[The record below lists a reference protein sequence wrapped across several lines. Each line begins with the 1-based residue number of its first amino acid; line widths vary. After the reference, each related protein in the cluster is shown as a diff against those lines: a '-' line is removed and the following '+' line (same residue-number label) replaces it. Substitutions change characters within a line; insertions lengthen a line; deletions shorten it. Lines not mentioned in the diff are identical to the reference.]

1 MIEWLNRIAAGTPAG
16 LSLAGALAAL
26 LHGSV
31 AVSDELPQRAADPA
45 YGLAL
50 YEYYQGNAFKALTR
64 LNVAEAEGGI
74 EGHGDHPALVEGG
87 LMLSYGMTHEAGAL
101 FRELLDEDA
110 AVAPGTRNQA
120 WFYLGKV
127 FYLEQEHIA
136 ARDALER
143 VDNELLEDEDDELYN
158 EWLYLRGQLALAG
171 TATTDGETVDELIE
185 ALPESSP
192 WRAYLHYNQA
202 VGRLAE
208 GQTEEAMAD
217 LASLDSLLADLPE
230 LEPSFSDELS
240 DEMAALRERVKLSMG
255 RLHLSRGD
263 FAGAMTSLEQI
274 ALDGVFS
281 DQALFDYAVAAS
293 REDKAGLALQALNT
307 LQQRPLFTPWL
318 QQVPYAR
325 GFLFEQMERK
335 QQALQAYREAAS
347 HYQALSA
354 QLLNEREQLTEAR
367 LIEALRFVR
376 EGDEPGQ
383 GGAMDLA
390 LTRPQPGEPTVLTDS
405 YGRVEVRPG
414 DYSLAGLLA
423 TEPFQLSLRDLHEL
437 YRLQDSLGQWQ
448 KQLESFEIMLE
459 TRAQQ
464 RERRIRE
471 TREALDELNADQWLA
486 RQAQYRREI
495 EAALAREDLRFFMTQ
510 EQHELAD
517 RLAQV
522 EQTLSQLPDGE
533 STRKQRQTFQRMKA
547 YFNWRIADDYAVNRW
562 AAEKQLRE
570 LDQAMEV
577 FVDQRALI
585 EREMASGGENQALA
599 TRVAARRT
607 ALEQLQGEVDK
618 ALSDA
623 RGELLALVDDELQQQ
638 SGEVRGYLRAS
649 RHAAARL
656 ADDLFLG
663 STGPAPSPAAPAA
676 EAGGDRD

>member
-1 MIEWLNRIAAGTPAG
+1 MIEWLNRMTTGAPAG
-16 LSLAGALAAL
+16 LTLAGTLAAL
-26 LHGSV
+26 LHGPV
-31 AVSDELPQRAADPA
+31 AVGDELPQRASDPA
-45 YGLAL
+45 YGVAL
-50 YEYYQGNAFKALTR
+50 YEYYQGNAFEALTR
-64 LNVAEAEGGI
+64 LNVASAEGGI
-74 EGHGDHPALVEGG
+74 DGHGDHPALVEGG

-101 FRELLDEDA
+101 FRELLDENA

-127 FYLEQEHIA
+127 FYLEQDSIA

-143 VDNELLEDEDDELYN
+143 VDDELLQAESDELYH
-158 EWLYLRGQLALAG
+158 EWLYLRGQLALSGTAG
-171 TATTDGETVDELIE
+171 TSGETVDELIDS
-185 ALPESSP
+185 LPESSP

-202 VGRLAE
+202 VGMLSE
-208 GQTEEAMAD
+208 GQTEEAMDA
-217 LASLDSLLADLPE
+217 LASLDSLLGELPE
-230 LEPSFSDELS
+230 FEPPLAN
-240 DEMAALRERVKLSMG
+240 EMSALRERVKLSIG

-263 FAGAMTSLEQI
+263 FAGAMASLEQI

-293 REDKAGLALQALNT
+293 REGKAGLALQALNT

-325 GFLFEQMERK
+325 GFLFEQMDRQ

-347 HYQALSA
+347 HYQSLSTR
-354 QLLNEREQLTEAR
+354 LSDEREQLTEAR

-376 EGDEPGQ
+376 EGDSPGQPGSMDAEMVRPEPGE
-383 GGAMDLA
+383 
-390 LTRPQPGEPTVLTDS
+390 TTVLTDA
-405 YGRVEVRPG
+405 YGRVKVRPG

-423 TEPFQLSLRDLHEL
+423 TESFQLSLRDLHEL
-437 YRLQDSLGQWQ
+437 YRLRDSLGQWQ
-448 KQLESFEIMLE
+448 TQLESFDIMLE

-464 RERRIRE
+464 REQRIRE
-471 TREALDELNADQWLA
+471 TRDALDALNADQWLA
-486 RQAQYRREI
+486 RQAEYRSAI
-495 EAALAREDLRFFMTQ
+495 EDALAREDLRFFMTQ

-522 EQTLSQLPDGE
+522 EKTLSQLPEDE
-533 STRKQRQTFQRMKA
+533 STRKQRETFQRMNA

-570 LDQAMEV
+570 LDRAMEV

-585 EREMASGGENQALA
+585 EQEMASGGENQALA
-599 TRVAARRT
+599 ARVEARQV
-607 ALEQLQGEVDK
+607 ALQRLQGELDK
-618 ALSDA
+618 ALSAA
-623 RGELLALVDDELQQQ
+623 RTELLTLVDTELQQQ
-638 SGEVRGYLRAS
+638 SQEVQGYLRAT

-656 ADDLFLG
+656 ADTLFLG
-663 STGPAPSPAAPAA
+663 RNGAAANPAT

>member
-1 MIEWLNRIAAGTPAG
+1 VIEWLNRMTTGAPAG
-16 LSLAGALAAL
+16 LILAGTLAAL
-26 LHGSV
+26 LHGPV
-31 AVSDELPQRAADPA
+31 AVGDELPQRASDPA
-45 YGLAL
+45 YGVAL
-50 YEYYQGNAFKALTR
+50 YEYYQGNAFEALTR
-64 LNVAEAEGGI
+64 LNVASAEGGI
-74 EGHGDHPALVEGG
+74 DGHGDHPALVEGG

-101 FRELLDEDA
+101 FRELLDENA

-127 FYLEQEHIA
+127 FYLEQDSTA

-143 VDNELLEDEDDELYN
+143 VDDELLQDESDELYH
-158 EWLYLRGQLALAG
+158 EWLYLRGQLALSGTAG
-171 TATTDGETVDELIE
+171 TSGETVDELIDS
-185 ALPESSP
+185 LPESSP

-202 VGRLAE
+202 VGMLSE
-208 GQTEEAMAD
+208 GQTEEAMDA
-217 LASLDSLLADLPE
+217 LASLDSLLGELPE
-230 LEPSFSDELS
+230 FEPPLAN
-240 DEMAALRERVKLSMG
+240 EMSALRERVKLSIG

-263 FAGAMTSLEQI
+263 FAGAMASLEHI

-293 REDKAGLALQALNT
+293 REGKAGLALQALNT

-325 GFLFEQMERK
+325 GFLFEQMDRQ

-347 HYQALSA
+347 HYQSLSTR
-354 QLLNEREQLTEAR
+354 LSDEREQLTEAR

-376 EGDEPGQ
+376 EGDSPGQLGSMDAEMVRPEPGE
-383 GGAMDLA
+383 
-390 LTRPQPGEPTVLTDS
+390 TTVLTDA
-405 YGRVEVRPG
+405 YGRVKVRPG

-423 TEPFQLSLRDLHEL
+423 TESFQLSLRDLHEL
-437 YRLQDSLGQWQ
+437 YRLRDSLGQWQ
-448 KQLESFEIMLE
+448 TQLESFDIMLE

-464 RERRIRE
+464 REQRIRE
-471 TREALDELNADQWLA
+471 TRDALDALNADQWLA
-486 RQAQYRREI
+486 RQAEYRSAI
-495 EAALAREDLRFFMTQ
+495 EDALAREDLRFFMTQ

-522 EQTLSQLPDGE
+522 EKTLSQLPEDE
-533 STRKQRQTFQRMKA
+533 STRKQRETFQRMNA

-570 LDQAMEV
+570 LDRAMEV

-585 EREMASGGENQALA
+585 EQEMASGGENQALA
-599 TRVAARRT
+599 ARVEARQAALQR
-607 ALEQLQGEVDK
+607 LQGELDK
-618 ALSDA
+618 ALSAA
-623 RGELLALVDDELQQQ
+623 RTELLTLVDTELQQQ
-638 SGEVRGYLRAS
+638 SQEVQGYLRAT

-656 ADDLFLG
+656 ADTLFLG
-663 STGPAPSPAAPAA
+663 RNGAAANPAT

>member
-1 MIEWLNRIAAGTPAG
+1 MIEWLNRMTTGAPAG
-16 LSLAGALAAL
+16 LTLAGTLAAL
-26 LHGSV
+26 LHGPV
-31 AVSDELPQRAADPA
+31 AVGDELPQRASDPA
-45 YGLAL
+45 YGVAL
-50 YEYYQGNAFKALTR
+50 YEYYQGNAFEALTR
-64 LNVAEAEGGI
+64 LNVASAEGGI
-74 EGHGDHPALVEGG
+74 DGHGDHPALVEGG

-101 FRELLDEDA
+101 FRELLDENA

-127 FYLEQEHIA
+127 FYLEQDSIA

-143 VDNELLEDEDDELYN
+143 VDDELLQAESDELYH
-158 EWLYLRGQLALAG
+158 EWLYLRGQLALSGTAG
-171 TATTDGETVDELIE
+171 TSGETVDELIDS
-185 ALPESSP
+185 LPESSP

-202 VGRLAE
+202 VGMLSE
-208 GQTEEAMAD
+208 GQTEEAMDA
-217 LASLDSLLADLPE
+217 LASLDSLLGELPE
-230 LEPSFSDELS
+230 FEPLLAN
-240 DEMAALRERVKLSMG
+240 EMSALRERVKLSIG

-263 FAGAMTSLEQI
+263 FAGAMASLEQI

-293 REDKAGLALQALNT
+293 REGRAGLALQALNT

-325 GFLFEQMERK
+325 GFLFEQMDRQ

-347 HYQALSA
+347 HYQSLSTR
-354 QLLNEREQLTEAR
+354 LSDEREQLTEAR

-376 EGDEPGQ
+376 EGDSPGQPGSMDAEMVRPEPGE
-383 GGAMDLA
+383 
-390 LTRPQPGEPTVLTDS
+390 TTVLTDA
-405 YGRVEVRPG
+405 YGRVKVRPG

-423 TEPFQLSLRDLHEL
+423 TESFQLSLRDLHEL
-437 YRLQDSLGQWQ
+437 YRLRDSLGQWQ
-448 KQLESFEIMLE
+448 TQLESFDIMLE

-464 RERRIRE
+464 REQRIRE
-471 TREALDELNADQWLA
+471 TRDALDALNADQWLA
-486 RQAQYRREI
+486 RQAEYRSAI
-495 EAALAREDLRFFMTQ
+495 EDALAREDLRFFMTQ

-522 EQTLSQLPDGE
+522 EKTLSQLPEDE
-533 STRKQRQTFQRMKA
+533 STRKQRETFQRMNA

-570 LDQAMEV
+570 LDRAMEV

-585 EREMASGGENQALA
+585 EQEMASGGENQALA
-599 TRVAARRT
+599 ARVEARQAALQR
-607 ALEQLQGEVDK
+607 LQGELDK
-618 ALSDA
+618 ALSAA
-623 RGELLALVDDELQQQ
+623 RTELLTLVDTELQQQ
-638 SGEVRGYLRAS
+638 SQEVQGYLRAT

-656 ADDLFLG
+656 ADTLFLG
-663 STGPAPSPAAPAA
+663 RNGAAANPAT

>member
-1 MIEWLNRIAAGTPAG
+1 MTTGAPAG
-16 LSLAGALAAL
+16 LTLAGTLAAL
-26 LHGSV
+26 LHGPV
-31 AVSDELPQRAADPA
+31 AVGDELPQRASDPA
-45 YGLAL
+45 YGVAL
-50 YEYYQGNAFKALTR
+50 YEYYQGNAFEALTR
-64 LNVAEAEGGI
+64 LNVASAEGGI
-74 EGHGDHPALVEGG
+74 DGHGDHPALVEGG

-101 FRELLDEDA
+101 FRELLDENA

-127 FYLEQEHIA
+127 FYLEQDSTA

-143 VDNELLEDEDDELYN
+143 VDDELLQAESDELYH
-158 EWLYLRGQLALAG
+158 EWLYLRGQLALSGTAG
-171 TATTDGETVDELIE
+171 TSGETVDELID

-202 VGRLAE
+202 VGMLSE
-208 GQTEEAMAD
+208 GQTEEAMDA
-217 LASLDSLLADLPE
+217 LASLDSLLGELPE
-230 LEPSFSDELS
+230 FEPPLAN
-240 DEMAALRERVKLSMG
+240 EMSALRERVKLSIG

-263 FAGAMTSLEQI
+263 FAGAMASLEQI

-293 REDKAGLALQALNT
+293 REGKAGLALQALNT

-325 GFLFEQMERK
+325 GFLFEQMDRQ

-347 HYQALSA
+347 HYQSLSTR
-354 QLLNEREQLTEAR
+354 LSDEREQLTETR

-376 EGDEPGQ
+376 EGDSPGQPGSMDAAMVRPEPGE
-383 GGAMDLA
+383 A
-390 LTRPQPGEPTVLTDS
+390 TVLTDA
-405 YGRVEVRPG
+405 YGRVKVRPG

-423 TEPFQLSLRDLHEL
+423 TESFQLSLRDLHEL
-437 YRLQDSLGQWQ
+437 YRLRDSLGQWQ
-448 KQLESFEIMLE
+448 KQLESFDIMLE

-464 RERRIRE
+464 REQRIRE
-471 TREALDELNADQWLA
+471 TRDALDALNADQWLA
-486 RQAQYRREI
+486 RQAEYRSAI
-495 EAALAREDLRFFMTQ
+495 EDALAREDLRFFMTQ

-522 EQTLSQLPDGE
+522 EKTLSQLPEDE
-533 STRKQRQTFQRMKA
+533 STRKQRETFQRMNA

-570 LDQAMEV
+570 LDRAMEV

-585 EREMASGGENQALA
+585 EQEMASGGENQALA
-599 TRVAARRT
+599 ARVEARQAALQR
-607 ALEQLQGEVDK
+607 LQGELDK
-618 ALSDA
+618 ALSAA
-623 RGELLALVDDELQQQ
+623 RTELLTLVDTELQQQ
-638 SGEVRGYLRAS
+638 SQEVQGYLRAT

-656 ADDLFLG
+656 ADTLFLG
-663 STGPAPSPAAPAA
+663 RNGAAANPAT
-676 EAGGDRD
+676 EAGGARD

>member
-1 MIEWLNRIAAGTPAG
+1 MIEWLNRMTTGAPAG
-16 LSLAGALAAL
+16 LTLAGTLAAL
-26 LHGSV
+26 LHGPV
-31 AVSDELPQRAADPA
+31 AVGDELPQRASDPA
-45 YGLAL
+45 YGVAL
-50 YEYYQGNAFKALTR
+50 YEYYQGNAFEALTR
-64 LNVAEAEGGI
+64 LNVASAEGGI
-74 EGHGDHPALVEGG
+74 DGHGDHPALVEGG

-101 FRELLDEDA
+101 FRELLDENA

-127 FYLEQEHIA
+127 FYLEQDSIA

-143 VDNELLEDEDDELYN
+143 VDDELLQHESDELYH
-158 EWLYLRGQLALAG
+158 EWLYLRGQLALSGTAG
-171 TATTDGETVDELIE
+171 TSGETVDELID

-202 VGRLAE
+202 VGMLSE
-208 GQTEEAMAD
+208 GQTEEAMDA
-217 LASLDSLLADLPE
+217 LASLDSLLGELPE
-230 LEPSFSDELS
+230 FEPPLAN
-240 DEMAALRERVKLSMG
+240 EMSALRERVKLSIG

-263 FAGAMTSLEQI
+263 FAGAMASLEQI

-293 REDKAGLALQALNT
+293 REGKAGLALQALNT

-325 GFLFEQMERK
+325 GFLFEQMDRQ

-347 HYQALSA
+347 HYQSLSTR
-354 QLLNEREQLTEAR
+354 LSDEREQLTEAR

-376 EGDEPGQ
+376 EGDSPGQPGSMDAEMVRPEPGE
-383 GGAMDLA
+383 A
-390 LTRPQPGEPTVLTDS
+390 TVLTDA
-405 YGRVEVRPG
+405 YGRVKVRPG

-423 TEPFQLSLRDLHEL
+423 TESFQLSLRDLHEL
-437 YRLQDSLGQWQ
+437 YRLRDSLGQWQ
-448 KQLESFEIMLE
+448 TQLESFDIMLE

-464 RERRIRE
+464 REQRIRE
-471 TREALDELNADQWLA
+471 TRDALDALNADQWLA
-486 RQAQYRREI
+486 RQAEYRSAI
-495 EAALAREDLRFFMTQ
+495 EDALAREDLRFFMTQ

-522 EQTLSQLPDGE
+522 EKTLSQLPEDE
-533 STRKQRQTFQRMKA
+533 STRKQRETFQRMNA

-570 LDQAMEV
+570 LDRAMEV

-585 EREMASGGENQALA
+585 EQEMASGGENQALA
-599 TRVAARRT
+599 ARVEARQAALQR
-607 ALEQLQGEVDK
+607 LQGELDK
-618 ALSDA
+618 ALSAA
-623 RGELLALVDDELQQQ
+623 RTELLTLVDTELQQQ
-638 SGEVRGYLRAS
+638 SQEVQGYLRAT

-656 ADDLFLG
+656 ADTLFLG
-663 STGPAPSPAAPAA
+663 RNGAAANPAT

>member
-1 MIEWLNRIAAGTPAG
+1 MIEWLNRMTTGAPAG
-16 LSLAGALAAL
+16 LTLAGTLAAL
-26 LHGSV
+26 LHGPV
-31 AVSDELPQRAADPA
+31 AVGDELPQRASDPA
-45 YGLAL
+45 YGVAL
-50 YEYYQGNAFKALTR
+50 YEYYQGNAFEALTR
-64 LNVAEAEGGI
+64 LNVASAEGGI
-74 EGHGDHPALVEGG
+74 DGHGDHPALVEGG

-101 FRELLDEDA
+101 FRELLDENA

-127 FYLEQEHIA
+127 FYLEQDPTA

-143 VDNELLEDEDDELYN
+143 VDDELLQAESDELYH
-158 EWLYLRGQLALAG
+158 EWLYLRGQLALSGTAG
-171 TATTDGETVDELIE
+171 TSGEIVDELIDS
-185 ALPESSP
+185 LPESSP

-202 VGRLAE
+202 VGMLSE
-208 GQTEEAMAD
+208 GQTEEAMDA
-217 LASLDSLLADLPE
+217 LASLDSLLGELPE
-230 LEPSFSDELS
+230 FEPLLAN
-240 DEMAALRERVKLSMG
+240 EMSALRERVKLSIG

-263 FAGAMTSLEQI
+263 FAGAMASLEQI

-293 REDKAGLALQALNT
+293 REGRAGLALQALNT

-325 GFLFEQMERK
+325 GFLFEQMDRQ

-347 HYQALSA
+347 HYQSLSTR
-354 QLLNEREQLTEAR
+354 LSDEREQLTEAR

-376 EGDEPGQ
+376 EGDSPGQPGSMEAEMVRPEPGE
-383 GGAMDLA
+383 
-390 LTRPQPGEPTVLTDS
+390 TTVLTDA
-405 YGRVEVRPG
+405 YGRVKVRPG

-423 TEPFQLSLRDLHEL
+423 TESFQLSLRDLHEL
-437 YRLQDSLGQWQ
+437 YRLRDSLGQWQ
-448 KQLESFEIMLE
+448 TQLESFDIMLE

-464 RERRIRE
+464 REQRIRE
-471 TREALDELNADQWLA
+471 TRDALDALNADQWLA
-486 RQAQYRREI
+486 RQAEYRSAI
-495 EAALAREDLRFFMTQ
+495 EDALAREDLRFFMTQ

-522 EQTLSQLPDGE
+522 EKTLSQLPEDE
-533 STRKQRQTFQRMKA
+533 STRKQRETFQRMNA

-570 LDQAMEV
+570 LDRAMEV

-585 EREMASGGENQALA
+585 EQEMASGGENQALA
-599 TRVAARRT
+599 ARVEARQAALQR
-607 ALEQLQGEVDK
+607 LQGELDK
-618 ALSDA
+618 ALSAA
-623 RGELLALVDDELQQQ
+623 RTELLTLVDTELQQQ
-638 SGEVRGYLRAS
+638 SQEVQGYLRAT

-656 ADDLFLG
+656 ADTLFLG
-663 STGPAPSPAAPAA
+663 RNGAAANPAT

>member
-1 MIEWLNRIAAGTPAG
+1 M
-16 LSLAGALAAL
+16 
-26 LHGSV
+26 
-31 AVSDELPQRAADPA
+31 AVGDELPQRASDPA
-45 YGLAL
+45 YGVAL
-50 YEYYQGNAFKALTR
+50 YEYYQGNAFEALTR
-64 LNVAEAEGGI
+64 LNVASAEGGI
-74 EGHGDHPALVEGG
+74 DGHGDHPALVEGG

-101 FRELLDEDA
+101 FRELLDENA

-127 FYLEQEHIA
+127 FYLEQDSIA

-143 VDNELLEDEDDELYN
+143 VDDELLQDESDELYH
-158 EWLYLRGQLALAG
+158 EWLYLRGQLALSGTAG
-171 TATTDGETVDELIE
+171 TSGETVDELIDS
-185 ALPESSP
+185 LPESSP

-202 VGRLAE
+202 VGMLSE
-208 GQTEEAMAD
+208 GQTEEAMDA
-217 LASLDSLLADLPE
+217 LASLDSLLGELPE
-230 LEPSFSDELS
+230 FEPPLAN
-240 DEMAALRERVKLSMG
+240 EMSALRERVKLSIG

-263 FAGAMTSLEQI
+263 FAGAMASLEQI

-293 REDKAGLALQALNT
+293 REGRAGLALQALNT

-325 GFLFEQMERK
+325 GFLFEQMDRQ

-347 HYQALSA
+347 HYQSLSTR
-354 QLLNEREQLTEAR
+354 LSDEREQLTEAR

-376 EGDEPGQ
+376 EGDSPGQPGSMDAEMVRPEPGE
-383 GGAMDLA
+383 
-390 LTRPQPGEPTVLTDS
+390 TTVLTDA
-405 YGRVEVRPG
+405 YGRVKVRPG

-423 TEPFQLSLRDLHEL
+423 TESFQLSLRDLHEL
-437 YRLQDSLGQWQ
+437 YRLRDSLGQWQ
-448 KQLESFEIMLE
+448 TQLESFDIMLE

-464 RERRIRE
+464 REQRIRE
-471 TREALDELNADQWLA
+471 TRDALDALNADQWLA
-486 RQAQYRREI
+486 RQAEYRSAI
-495 EAALAREDLRFFMTQ
+495 EDALAREDLRFFMTQ

-522 EQTLSQLPDGE
+522 EKTLSQLPEDE
-533 STRKQRQTFQRMKA
+533 STRKQRETFQRMNA

-570 LDQAMEV
+570 LDRAMEV

-585 EREMASGGENQALA
+585 EQEMASGGENQALA
-599 TRVAARRT
+599 ARVEARQAALQR
-607 ALEQLQGEVDK
+607 LQGELNK
-618 ALSDA
+618 ALSAA
-623 RGELLALVDDELQQQ
+623 RTELLTLVDTELQQQ
-638 SGEVRGYLRAS
+638 SQEVQGYLRAT

-656 ADDLFLG
+656 ADTLFLG
-663 STGPAPSPAAPAA
+663 RNGAAANPAT

>member
-1 MIEWLNRIAAGTPAG
+1 MIEWLNRMTSGAPAG
-16 LSLAGALAAL
+16 LTLAGTLAAL
-26 LHGSV
+26 LHGPV
-31 AVSDELPQRAADPA
+31 AVGDELPQRASDPA
-45 YGLAL
+45 YGVAL
-50 YEYYQGNAFKALTR
+50 YEYYQGNAFEALTR
-64 LNVAEAEGGI
+64 LNVASAEGGI
-74 EGHGDHPALVEGG
+74 DGHGDHPALVEGG

-101 FRELLDEDA
+101 FRELLDENA

-127 FYLEQEHIA
+127 FYLEQDSTA

-143 VDNELLEDEDDELYN
+143 VDDELLQAESDELYH
-158 EWLYLRGQLALAG
+158 EWLYLRGQLALSGTAG
-171 TATTDGETVDELIE
+171 TSGETVDELID

-202 VGRLAE
+202 VGMLSE
-208 GQTEEAMAD
+208 GQTEEAMDA
-217 LASLDSLLADLPE
+217 LASLDSLLGELPE
-230 LEPSFSDELS
+230 FEPPLAN
-240 DEMAALRERVKLSMG
+240 EMSALRERVKLSIG

-263 FAGAMTSLEQI
+263 FAGAMASLEQI

-293 REDKAGLALQALNT
+293 REGKAGLALQALNT

-325 GFLFEQMERK
+325 GFLFEQMDRQ

-347 HYQALSA
+347 HYQSLSTR
-354 QLLNEREQLTEAR
+354 LSDEREQLTEAR

-376 EGDEPGQ
+376 EGDSPGQPGSMDAEMVRPEPGE
-383 GGAMDLA
+383 
-390 LTRPQPGEPTVLTDS
+390 TTVLTDA
-405 YGRVEVRPG
+405 YGRVKVRPG

-423 TEPFQLSLRDLHEL
+423 TESFQLSLRDLHEL
-437 YRLQDSLGQWQ
+437 YRLRDSLGQWQ
-448 KQLESFEIMLE
+448 TQLESFDIMLE

-464 RERRIRE
+464 REQRIRE
-471 TREALDELNADQWLA
+471 TRDALDALNADQWLA
-486 RQAQYRREI
+486 RQAEYRSAI
-495 EAALAREDLRFFMTQ
+495 EDALAREDLRFFMTQ

-522 EQTLSQLPDGE
+522 EKTLSQLPEDE
-533 STRKQRQTFQRMKA
+533 STRKQRETFQRMNA

-570 LDQAMEV
+570 LDRAMEV

-585 EREMASGGENQALA
+585 EQEMASGGENQALA
-599 TRVAARRT
+599 ARVEARQV
-607 ALEQLQGEVDK
+607 ALQRLQGELDK
-618 ALSDA
+618 ALSAA
-623 RGELLALVDDELQQQ
+623 RTELLTLVDTELQQQ
-638 SGEVRGYLRAS
+638 SQEVQGYLRAT

-656 ADDLFLG
+656 ADTLFLG
-663 STGPAPSPAAPAA
+663 RNGAAANPAT

>member
-1 MIEWLNRIAAGTPAG
+1 MIEWLNRMTTGAPAG
-16 LSLAGALAAL
+16 LTLAGTLAAL
-26 LHGSV
+26 LHGPV
-31 AVSDELPQRAADPA
+31 AVGDELPQRASDPA
-45 YGLAL
+45 YGVAL
-50 YEYYQGNAFKALTR
+50 YEYYQGNAFEALTR
-64 LNVAEAEGGI
+64 LNVASAEGGI
-74 EGHGDHPALVEGG
+74 DGHGDHPALVEGG

-101 FRELLDEDA
+101 FRELLDENA

-127 FYLEQEHIA
+127 FYLEQDPTA

-143 VDNELLEDEDDELYN
+143 VDDELLQDESDELYH
-158 EWLYLRGQLALAG
+158 EWLYLRGQLALSGTAG
-171 TATTDGETVDELIE
+171 TSGETVDELIDS
-185 ALPESSP
+185 LPESSP

-202 VGRLAE
+202 VGMLSE
-208 GQTEEAMAD
+208 GQTEEAMDA
-217 LASLDSLLADLPE
+217 LASLDSLLGELPE
-230 LEPSFSDELS
+230 FEPPLAN
-240 DEMAALRERVKLSMG
+240 EMSALRERVKLSIG

-263 FAGAMTSLEQI
+263 FAGAMASLEQI

-293 REDKAGLALQALNT
+293 REGRAGLALQALNT

-325 GFLFEQMERK
+325 GFLFEQMDRQ

-347 HYQALSA
+347 HYQSLSTR
-354 QLLNEREQLTEAR
+354 LSDEREQLTEAR

-376 EGDEPGQ
+376 EGDSPGQPGSMEAEMVRPEPGE
-383 GGAMDLA
+383 
-390 LTRPQPGEPTVLTDS
+390 TTVLTDA
-405 YGRVEVRPG
+405 YGRVKVRPG

-423 TEPFQLSLRDLHEL
+423 TESFQLSLRDLHEL
-437 YRLQDSLGQWQ
+437 YRLRDSLGQWQ
-448 KQLESFEIMLE
+448 TQLESFDIMLE

-464 RERRIRE
+464 REQRIRE
-471 TREALDELNADQWLA
+471 TRDALDALNADQWLA
-486 RQAQYRREI
+486 RQAEYRSAI
-495 EAALAREDLRFFMTQ
+495 EDALAREDLRFFMTQ

-522 EQTLSQLPDGE
+522 EKTLSQLPEDE
-533 STRKQRQTFQRMKA
+533 STRKQRETFQRMNA

-570 LDQAMEV
+570 LDRAMEV

-585 EREMASGGENQALA
+585 EQEMASGGENQALA
-599 TRVAARRT
+599 ARVEARQAALQR
-607 ALEQLQGEVDK
+607 LQGELDK
-618 ALSDA
+618 ALSAA
-623 RGELLALVDDELQQQ
+623 RTELLTLVDTELQQQ
-638 SGEVRGYLRAS
+638 SQEVQGYLRAT

-656 ADDLFLG
+656 ADTLFLG
-663 STGPAPSPAAPAA
+663 RNGAAANPAT

>member
-1 MIEWLNRIAAGTPAG
+1 MIEWLNRMTTGAPAG
-16 LSLAGALAAL
+16 LTLAGTLAAL
-26 LHGSV
+26 LHGPV
-31 AVSDELPQRAADPA
+31 AVGDELPQRASDPA
-45 YGLAL
+45 YGVAL
-50 YEYYQGNAFKALTR
+50 YEYYQGNAFEALTR
-64 LNVAEAEGGI
+64 LNVASAEGGI
-74 EGHGDHPALVEGG
+74 DGHGDHPALVEGG

-101 FRELLDEDA
+101 FRELLDENA

-127 FYLEQEHIA
+127 FYLEQDSTA

-143 VDNELLEDEDDELYN
+143 VDDELLQAESDELYH
-158 EWLYLRGQLALAG
+158 EWLYLRGQLALSGTAG
-171 TATTDGETVDELIE
+171 TSGETVDELID

-202 VGRLAE
+202 VGMLSE
-208 GQTEEAMAD
+208 GQTEEAMDA
-217 LASLDSLLADLPE
+217 LASLDSLLGELPE
-230 LEPSFSDELS
+230 FEPPLAN
-240 DEMAALRERVKLSMG
+240 EMSALRERVKLSIG

-263 FAGAMTSLEQI
+263 FAGAMASLEQI

-293 REDKAGLALQALNT
+293 REGKAGLALQALNT

-325 GFLFEQMERK
+325 GFLFEQMDRQ

-347 HYQALSA
+347 HYQSLSTR
-354 QLLNEREQLTEAR
+354 LSDEREQLTETR

-376 EGDEPGQ
+376 EGDSPGQPGSMDAAMVRPEPGE
-383 GGAMDLA
+383 A
-390 LTRPQPGEPTVLTDS
+390 TVLTDA
-405 YGRVEVRPG
+405 YGRVKVRPG

-423 TEPFQLSLRDLHEL
+423 TESFQLSLRDLHEL
-437 YRLQDSLGQWQ
+437 YRLRDSLGQWQ
-448 KQLESFEIMLE
+448 KQLESFDIMLE

-464 RERRIRE
+464 REQRIRE
-471 TREALDELNADQWLA
+471 TRDALDALNADQWLA
-486 RQAQYRREI
+486 RQAEYRSAI
-495 EAALAREDLRFFMTQ
+495 EDALAREDLRFFMTQ

-522 EQTLSQLPDGE
+522 EKTLSQLPEDE
-533 STRKQRQTFQRMKA
+533 STRKQRETFQRMNA

-570 LDQAMEV
+570 LDRAMEV

-585 EREMASGGENQALA
+585 EQEMASGGENQALA
-599 TRVAARRT
+599 ARVEARQAALQR
-607 ALEQLQGEVDK
+607 LQGELDK
-618 ALSDA
+618 ALSAA
-623 RGELLALVDDELQQQ
+623 RTELLTLVDTELQQQ
-638 SGEVRGYLRAS
+638 SQEVQGYLRAT

-656 ADDLFLG
+656 ADTLFLG
-663 STGPAPSPAAPAA
+663 RNGAAANPAT
-676 EAGGDRD
+676 EAGGARD

>member
-1 MIEWLNRIAAGTPAG
+1 MIEWLNRMTTGAPAG
-16 LSLAGALAAL
+16 LILAGTLAAL
-26 LHGSV
+26 LHGPV
-31 AVSDELPQRAADPA
+31 AVGDELPQRASDPA
-45 YGLAL
+45 YGVAL
-50 YEYYQGNAFKALTR
+50 YEYYQGNAFEALTR
-64 LNVAEAEGGI
+64 LNVASAEGGI
-74 EGHGDHPALVEGG
+74 DGHGDHPALVEGG

-101 FRELLDEDA
+101 FRELLDENA

-127 FYLEQEHIA
+127 FYLEQDSIA

-143 VDNELLEDEDDELYN
+143 VDDELLQDESDELYH
-158 EWLYLRGQLALAG
+158 EWLYLRGQLALSGTAG
-171 TATTDGETVDELIE
+171 TSGETVDELIDS
-185 ALPESSP
+185 LPESSP

-202 VGRLAE
+202 VGMLSE
-208 GQTEEAMAD
+208 GQTEEAMDA
-217 LASLDSLLADLPE
+217 LASLDSLLGELPE
-230 LEPSFSDELS
+230 FEPPLAN
-240 DEMAALRERVKLSMG
+240 EMSELRERVKLSIG

-263 FAGAMTSLEQI
+263 FAGAMASLEQI

-293 REDKAGLALQALNT
+293 REGSAGLALQALNT

-325 GFLFEQMERK
+325 GFLFEQMDRQ

-347 HYQALSA
+347 HYQSLSTR
-354 QLLNEREQLTEAR
+354 LSDEREQLTEAR

-376 EGDEPGQ
+376 EGDSPGQPGSMDAEMVRPEPGE
-383 GGAMDLA
+383 
-390 LTRPQPGEPTVLTDS
+390 TTVLTDA
-405 YGRVEVRPG
+405 YGRVKVRPG

-423 TEPFQLSLRDLHEL
+423 TESFQLSLRDLHEL
-437 YRLQDSLGQWQ
+437 YRLRDSLGQWQ
-448 KQLESFEIMLE
+448 TQLESFDIMLE

-464 RERRIRE
+464 REQRIRE
-471 TREALDELNADQWLA
+471 TRDALDALNADQWLA
-486 RQAQYRREI
+486 RQAEYRSAI
-495 EAALAREDLRFFMTQ
+495 EDALAREDLRFFMTQ

-522 EQTLSQLPDGE
+522 EKTLSQLPEDE
-533 STRKQRQTFQRMKA
+533 STRKQRETFQRMNA

-570 LDQAMEV
+570 LDRAMEV

-585 EREMASGGENQALA
+585 EQEMASGGENQALA
-599 TRVAARRT
+599 ARVEARQV
-607 ALEQLQGEVDK
+607 ALQRLQGELDK
-618 ALSDA
+618 ALSAA
-623 RGELLALVDDELQQQ
+623 RTELLTLVDTELQQQ
-638 SGEVRGYLRAS
+638 SQEVQGYLRAT

-656 ADDLFLG
+656 ADTLFLG
-663 STGPAPSPAAPAA
+663 RNGAAANPAT

>member
-1 MIEWLNRIAAGTPAG
+1 MIEWLNRMTTGAPAG
-16 LSLAGALAAL
+16 LTLAGTLAAL
-26 LHGSV
+26 LHGPV
-31 AVSDELPQRAADPA
+31 AVGDELPQRASDPA
-45 YGLAL
+45 YGVAL
-50 YEYYQGNAFKALTR
+50 YEYYQGNAFEALTR
-64 LNVAEAEGGI
+64 LNVASAEGGI
-74 EGHGDHPALVEGG
+74 DGHGDHPALVEGG

-101 FRELLDEDA
+101 FRELLDENA

-127 FYLEQEHIA
+127 FYLEQDSTA

-143 VDNELLEDEDDELYN
+143 VDDELLQDESDELYH
-158 EWLYLRGQLALAG
+158 EWLYLRGQLALSGTAG
-171 TATTDGETVDELIE
+171 TSGETVDELIDS
-185 ALPESSP
+185 LPESSP

-202 VGRLAE
+202 VGMLSE
-208 GQTEEAMAD
+208 GQTEEAMDA
-217 LASLDSLLADLPE
+217 LASLDSLLGELPE
-230 LEPSFSDELS
+230 FEPPLAN
-240 DEMAALRERVKLSMG
+240 EMSALRERVKLSIG

-263 FAGAMTSLEQI
+263 FAGAMASLEQI

-293 REDKAGLALQALNT
+293 REGRAGLALQALNT

-325 GFLFEQMERK
+325 GFLFEQMDRQ

-347 HYQALSA
+347 HYQSLSTR
-354 QLLNEREQLTEAR
+354 LSDEREQLTEAR

-376 EGDEPGQ
+376 EGDSPGQPGSMDAEMVRPEPGE
-383 GGAMDLA
+383 
-390 LTRPQPGEPTVLTDS
+390 TTVLTDA
-405 YGRVEVRPG
+405 YGRVKVRPG

-423 TEPFQLSLRDLHEL
+423 TESFQLSLRDLHEL
-437 YRLQDSLGQWQ
+437 YRLRDSLGQWQ
-448 KQLESFEIMLE
+448 TQLESFDIMLE

-464 RERRIRE
+464 REQRIRE
-471 TREALDELNADQWLA
+471 TRDALDALNADQWLA
-486 RQAQYRREI
+486 RQAEYRSAI
-495 EAALAREDLRFFMTQ
+495 EDALAREDLRFFMTQ

-522 EQTLSQLPDGE
+522 EKTLSQLPEDE
-533 STRKQRQTFQRMKA
+533 STRKQRETFQRMNA

-570 LDQAMEV
+570 LDRAMEV

-585 EREMASGGENQALA
+585 EQEMASGGENQALA
-599 TRVAARRT
+599 ARVEARQAALQR
-607 ALEQLQGEVDK
+607 LQGELDK
-618 ALSDA
+618 ALSAA
-623 RGELLALVDDELQQQ
+623 RTELLTLVDTELQQQ
-638 SGEVRGYLRAS
+638 SQEVQGYLRAT

-656 ADDLFLG
+656 ADTLFLG
-663 STGPAPSPAAPAA
+663 RNGAAANPAT

>member
-1 MIEWLNRIAAGTPAG
+1 MIEWLNRMTTGAPAG
-16 LSLAGALAAL
+16 LTLAGTLAAL
-26 LHGSV
+26 LHGPV
-31 AVSDELPQRAADPA
+31 AVGDELPQRASDPA
-45 YGLAL
+45 YGVAL
-50 YEYYQGNAFKALTR
+50 YEYYQGNAFEALTR
-64 LNVAEAEGGI
+64 LNVASAEGGI
-74 EGHGDHPALVEGG
+74 DGHGDHPALVEGG

-101 FRELLDEDA
+101 FRELLDENA

-127 FYLEQEHIA
+127 FYLEQDSIA

-143 VDNELLEDEDDELYN
+143 VDDELLQDESDELYH
-158 EWLYLRGQLALAG
+158 EWLYLRGQLALSGTAG
-171 TATTDGETVDELIE
+171 TSGETVDELID

-202 VGRLAE
+202 VGMLSE
-208 GQTEEAMAD
+208 GQTEEAMDA
-217 LASLDSLLADLPE
+217 LASLDSLLGELPE
-230 LEPSFSDELS
+230 FEPPLAN
-240 DEMAALRERVKLSMG
+240 EMSALRERVKLSIG

-263 FAGAMTSLEQI
+263 FAGAMASLEQI

-293 REDKAGLALQALNT
+293 REGKAGLALQALNT

-325 GFLFEQMERK
+325 GFLFEQMDRQ

-347 HYQALSA
+347 HYQSLSTR
-354 QLLNEREQLTEAR
+354 LSDEREQLTEAR

-376 EGDEPGQ
+376 EGDSPGQPGSMDAEMVRPEPGE
-383 GGAMDLA
+383 A
-390 LTRPQPGEPTVLTDS
+390 TVLTDA
-405 YGRVEVRPG
+405 YGRVKVRPG

-423 TEPFQLSLRDLHEL
+423 TESFQLSLRDLHEL
-437 YRLQDSLGQWQ
+437 YRLRDSLGQWQ
-448 KQLESFEIMLE
+448 TQLESFDIMLE

-464 RERRIRE
+464 REQRIRE
-471 TREALDELNADQWLA
+471 TRDALDALNADQWLA
-486 RQAQYRREI
+486 RQAEYRSAI
-495 EAALAREDLRFFMTQ
+495 EDALAREDLRFFMTQ

-522 EQTLSQLPDGE
+522 EKTLSQLPEDE
-533 STRKQRQTFQRMKA
+533 STRKQRETFQRMNA

-570 LDQAMEV
+570 LDRAMEV

-585 EREMASGGENQALA
+585 EQEMASGGENQALA
-599 TRVAARRT
+599 ARVEARQAALQR
-607 ALEQLQGEVDK
+607 LQGELDK
-618 ALSDA
+618 ALSAA
-623 RGELLALVDDELQQQ
+623 RTELLTLVDTELQQQ
-638 SGEVRGYLRAS
+638 SQEVQGYLRAT

-656 ADDLFLG
+656 ADTLFLG
-663 STGPAPSPAAPAA
+663 RNGAAANPAT

>member
-1 MIEWLNRIAAGTPAG
+1 MTTGAPAG
-16 LSLAGALAAL
+16 LTLAGTLAAL
-26 LHGSV
+26 LHGPV
-31 AVSDELPQRAADPA
+31 AVGDELPQRASDPA
-45 YGLAL
+45 YGVAL
-50 YEYYQGNAFKALTR
+50 YEYYQGNAFEALTR
-64 LNVAEAEGGI
+64 LNVASAEGGI
-74 EGHGDHPALVEGG
+74 DGHGDHPALVEGG

-101 FRELLDEDA
+101 FRELLDENA

-127 FYLEQEHIA
+127 FYLEQDSTA

-143 VDNELLEDEDDELYN
+143 VDDELLQDESDELYH
-158 EWLYLRGQLALAG
+158 EWLYLRGQLALSGTAG
-171 TATTDGETVDELIE
+171 TSGETVDELIDS
-185 ALPESSP
+185 LPESSP

-202 VGRLAE
+202 VGMLSE
-208 GQTEEAMAD
+208 GQTEEAMDA
-217 LASLDSLLADLPE
+217 LASLDSLLGELPE
-230 LEPSFSDELS
+230 FEPPLAN
-240 DEMAALRERVKLSMG
+240 EMSALRERVKLSIG

-263 FAGAMTSLEQI
+263 FAGAMASLEQI

-293 REDKAGLALQALNT
+293 REGRAGLALQALNT

-325 GFLFEQMERK
+325 GFLFEQMDRQ

-347 HYQALSA
+347 HYQSLSTR
-354 QLLNEREQLTEAR
+354 LSDEREQLTEAR

-376 EGDEPGQ
+376 EGDSPGQPGSMDAEMVRPEPGE
-383 GGAMDLA
+383 
-390 LTRPQPGEPTVLTDS
+390 TTVLTDA
-405 YGRVEVRPG
+405 YGRVKVRPG

-423 TEPFQLSLRDLHEL
+423 TESFQLSLRDLHEL
-437 YRLQDSLGQWQ
+437 YRLRDSLGQWQ
-448 KQLESFEIMLE
+448 TQLESFDIMLE

-464 RERRIRE
+464 REQRIRE
-471 TREALDELNADQWLA
+471 TRDALDALNADQWLA
-486 RQAQYRREI
+486 RQAEYRSAI
-495 EAALAREDLRFFMTQ
+495 EDALAREDLRFFMTQ

-522 EQTLSQLPDGE
+522 EKTLSQLPEDE
-533 STRKQRQTFQRMKA
+533 STRKQRETFQRMNA

-570 LDQAMEV
+570 LDRAMEV

-585 EREMASGGENQALA
+585 EQEMASGGENQALA
-599 TRVAARRT
+599 ARVEARQAALQR
-607 ALEQLQGEVDK
+607 LQGELDK
-618 ALSDA
+618 ALSAA
-623 RGELLALVDDELQQQ
+623 RTELLTLVDTELQQQ
-638 SGEVRGYLRAS
+638 SQEVQGYLRAT

-656 ADDLFLG
+656 ADTLFLG
-663 STGPAPSPAAPAA
+663 RNGAAANPAT

>member
-1 MIEWLNRIAAGTPAG
+1 VIEWLNRMTTGAPAG
-16 LSLAGALAAL
+16 LTLAGTLAAL
-26 LHGSV
+26 LHGPV
-31 AVSDELPQRAADPA
+31 AVGDELPQRASDPA
-45 YGLAL
+45 YGVAL
-50 YEYYQGNAFKALTR
+50 YEYYQGNAFEALTR
-64 LNVAEAEGGI
+64 LNVASAEGGI
-74 EGHGDHPALVEGG
+74 DGHGDHPALVEGG

-101 FRELLDEDA
+101 FRELLDENA

-127 FYLEQEHIA
+127 FYLEQDSTA

-143 VDNELLEDEDDELYN
+143 VDDELLQDESNELYH
-158 EWLYLRGQLALAG
+158 EWLYLRGQLALSGTAG
-171 TATTDGETVDELIE
+171 TSGETVDELID

-202 VGRLAE
+202 VGMLSE
-208 GQTEEAMAD
+208 GQTEEAMDA
-217 LASLDSLLADLPE
+217 LASLDSLLGELPE
-230 LEPSFSDELS
+230 FEPLLAN
-240 DEMAALRERVKLSMG
+240 EMSALRERVKLSIG

-263 FAGAMTSLEQI
+263 FAGAMASLEQI

-293 REDKAGLALQALNT
+293 REGRAGLALQALNT

-325 GFLFEQMERK
+325 GFLFEQMDRQ

-347 HYQALSA
+347 HYQSLSTR
-354 QLLNEREQLTEAR
+354 LSDEREQLTEAR

-376 EGDEPGQ
+376 EGDSPGQPGSMEAEMVRPEPGE
-383 GGAMDLA
+383 
-390 LTRPQPGEPTVLTDS
+390 TTVLTDA
-405 YGRVEVRPG
+405 YGRVKVRPG

-423 TEPFQLSLRDLHEL
+423 TESFQLSLRDLHEL
-437 YRLQDSLGQWQ
+437 YRLRDSLGQWQ
-448 KQLESFEIMLE
+448 TQLESFDIMLE

-464 RERRIRE
+464 REQRIRE
-471 TREALDELNADQWLA
+471 TRDALDALNSDQWLA
-486 RQAQYRREI
+486 RQAEYRSAI
-495 EAALAREDLRFFMTQ
+495 EDALAREDLRFFMTQ

-522 EQTLSQLPDGE
+522 EKTLSQLPEDE
-533 STRKQRQTFQRMKA
+533 STRKQRETFQRMNA

-570 LDQAMEV
+570 LDRAMEV

-585 EREMASGGENQALA
+585 EQEMASGGENQALA
-599 TRVAARRT
+599 ARVEARQAALQR
-607 ALEQLQGEVDK
+607 LQGELDK
-618 ALSDA
+618 ALSAA
-623 RGELLALVDDELQQQ
+623 RTELLTLVDTELQQQ
-638 SGEVRGYLRAS
+638 SQEVQGYLRAT

-656 ADDLFLG
+656 ADTLFLG
-663 STGPAPSPAAPAA
+663 RNGAAANPAT

>member
-1 MIEWLNRIAAGTPAG
+1 MIEWLNRMTTGAPAG
-16 LSLAGALAAL
+16 LTLAGTLAAL
-26 LHGSV
+26 LHGPV
-31 AVSDELPQRAADPA
+31 AVGDELPQRASDPA
-45 YGLAL
+45 YGVAL
-50 YEYYQGNAFKALTR
+50 YEYYQGNAFEALTR
-64 LNVAEAEGGI
+64 LNVASAEGGI
-74 EGHGDHPALVEGG
+74 DGHGDHPALVEGG

-101 FRELLDEDA
+101 FRELLDENA

-127 FYLEQEHIA
+127 FYLEQDSIA

-143 VDNELLEDEDDELYN
+143 VDDELLQDESDELYH
-158 EWLYLRGQLALAG
+158 EWLYLRGQLALSGTAG
-171 TATTDGETVDELIE
+171 TSGETVDELIDS
-185 ALPESSP
+185 LPESSP

-202 VGRLAE
+202 VGMLSE
-208 GQTEEAMAD
+208 GQTEEAMDA
-217 LASLDSLLADLPE
+217 LASLDSLLGELPE
-230 LEPSFSDELS
+230 LEPPLAN
-240 DEMAALRERVKLSMG
+240 EMSALRERVKLSIG

-263 FAGAMTSLEQI
+263 FAGAMASLEQI

-293 REDKAGLALQALNT
+293 REGKAGLALQALNT

-325 GFLFEQMERK
+325 GFLFEQMDRQ

-347 HYQALSA
+347 HYQSLSTR
-354 QLLNEREQLTEAR
+354 LSDEREQLTEAR

-376 EGDEPGQ
+376 EGDSPGQPGSMEAEMVRPEPGE
-383 GGAMDLA
+383 
-390 LTRPQPGEPTVLTDS
+390 TTVLTDA
-405 YGRVEVRPG
+405 YGRVKVRPG

-423 TEPFQLSLRDLHEL
+423 TESFQLSLRDLHEL
-437 YRLQDSLGQWQ
+437 YRLRDSLGQWQ
-448 KQLESFEIMLE
+448 TQLESFDIMLE

-464 RERRIRE
+464 REQRIRE
-471 TREALDELNADQWLA
+471 TRDALDALNADQWLA
-486 RQAQYRREI
+486 RQAEYRSAI
-495 EAALAREDLRFFMTQ
+495 EDALAREDLRFFMTQ

-522 EQTLSQLPDGE
+522 EKTLSQLPEDE
-533 STRKQRQTFQRMKA
+533 STRKQRETFQRMNA

-570 LDQAMEV
+570 LDRAMEV

-585 EREMASGGENQALA
+585 EQEMASGGENQALA
-599 TRVAARRT
+599 ARVEARQAALQR
-607 ALEQLQGEVDK
+607 LQGELDK
-618 ALSDA
+618 ALSAA
-623 RGELLALVDDELQQQ
+623 RTELLTLVDTELQQQ
-638 SGEVRGYLRAS
+638 SQEVQGYLRAT

-656 ADDLFLG
+656 ADTLFLG
-663 STGPAPSPAAPAA
+663 RNGAAANPAT

>member
-1 MIEWLNRIAAGTPAG
+1 MIEWLNRMTTGAPAG
-16 LSLAGALAAL
+16 LTLAGTLAAL
-26 LHGSV
+26 LHGPV
-31 AVSDELPQRAADPA
+31 AVGDELPQRASDPA
-45 YGLAL
+45 YGVAL
-50 YEYYQGNAFKALTR
+50 YEYYQGNAFEALTR
-64 LNVAEAEGGI
+64 LNVASAEGGI
-74 EGHGDHPALVEGG
+74 DGHGDHPALVEGG

-101 FRELLDEDA
+101 FRELLDENA

-127 FYLEQEHIA
+127 FYLEQDSIA

-143 VDNELLEDEDDELYN
+143 VDDELLQAESDELYH
-158 EWLYLRGQLALAG
+158 EWLYLRGQLALSGTAG
-171 TATTDGETVDELIE
+171 TSGETVDELIDS
-185 ALPESSP
+185 LPESSP

-202 VGRLAE
+202 VGMLSE
-208 GQTEEAMAD
+208 GQTEEAMDA
-217 LASLDSLLADLPE
+217 LASLDSLLGELPE
-230 LEPSFSDELS
+230 FEPLLAN
-240 DEMAALRERVKLSMG
+240 EMSALRERVKLSIG

-263 FAGAMTSLEQI
+263 FAGAMASLEQI

-293 REDKAGLALQALNT
+293 REGRAGLALQALNT

-325 GFLFEQMERK
+325 GFLFEQMDRQ

-347 HYQALSA
+347 HYQSLSTR
-354 QLLNEREQLTEAR
+354 LSDEREQLTEAR

-376 EGDEPGQ
+376 EGDSPGQPGSMEAEMVRPEPGE
-383 GGAMDLA
+383 
-390 LTRPQPGEPTVLTDS
+390 TTVLTDA
-405 YGRVEVRPG
+405 YGRVKVRPG

-423 TEPFQLSLRDLHEL
+423 TESFQLSLRDLHEL
-437 YRLQDSLGQWQ
+437 YRLRDSLGQWQ
-448 KQLESFEIMLE
+448 TQLESFDIMLE

-464 RERRIRE
+464 REQRIRE
-471 TREALDELNADQWLA
+471 TRDALDALNSDQWLA
-486 RQAQYRREI
+486 RQAEYRSAI
-495 EAALAREDLRFFMTQ
+495 EDALAREDLRFFMTQ

-522 EQTLSQLPDGE
+522 EKTLSQLPEDE
-533 STRKQRQTFQRMKA
+533 STRKQRETFQRMNA

-570 LDQAMEV
+570 LDRAMEV

-585 EREMASGGENQALA
+585 EQEMASGGENQALA
-599 TRVAARRT
+599 ARVEARQV
-607 ALEQLQGEVDK
+607 ALQRLQGELDK
-618 ALSDA
+618 ALSAA
-623 RGELLALVDDELQQQ
+623 RTELLTLVDTELQQQ
-638 SGEVRGYLRAS
+638 SQEVQGYLRAT

-656 ADDLFLG
+656 ADTLFLG
-663 STGPAPSPAAPAA
+663 RNGAAANPAT

>member
-1 MIEWLNRIAAGTPAG
+1 MIEWLNRMTTGAPAG
-16 LSLAGALAAL
+16 LTLAGTLAAL
-26 LHGSV
+26 LHGPV
-31 AVSDELPQRAADPA
+31 AVGDELPQRASDPA
-45 YGLAL
+45 YGVAL
-50 YEYYQGNAFKALTR
+50 YEYYQGNAFEALTR
-64 LNVAEAEGGI
+64 LNVASAEGGI
-74 EGHGDHPALVEGG
+74 DGHGDHPALVEGG

-101 FRELLDEDA
+101 FRELLDENA

-127 FYLEQEHIA
+127 FYLEQDSIA

-143 VDNELLEDEDDELYN
+143 VDDELLQAESDELYH
-158 EWLYLRGQLALAG
+158 EWLYLRGQLALSGTAG
-171 TATTDGETVDELIE
+171 TSGETVDELIDS
-185 ALPESSP
+185 LPESSP

-202 VGRLAE
+202 VGMLSE
-208 GQTEEAMAD
+208 GQTEEAMDA
-217 LASLDSLLADLPE
+217 LASLDSLLGELPE
-230 LEPSFSDELS
+230 FEPPLAN
-240 DEMAALRERVKLSMG
+240 EMSALRERVKLSIG

-263 FAGAMTSLEQI
+263 FAGAMASLEQI

-293 REDKAGLALQALNT
+293 REGRAGLALQALNT

-325 GFLFEQMERK
+325 GFLFEQMDRQ

-347 HYQALSA
+347 HYQSLSTR
-354 QLLNEREQLTEAR
+354 LSDEREQLTEAR

-376 EGDEPGQ
+376 EGDSPGQPGSMDAEMVRPEPGE
-383 GGAMDLA
+383 
-390 LTRPQPGEPTVLTDS
+390 TTVLTDA
-405 YGRVEVRPG
+405 YGRVKVRPG

-423 TEPFQLSLRDLHEL
+423 TESFQLSLRDLHEL
-437 YRLQDSLGQWQ
+437 YRLRDSLGQWQ
-448 KQLESFEIMLE
+448 TQLESFDIMLE

-464 RERRIRE
+464 REQRIRE
-471 TREALDELNADQWLA
+471 TRDALDALNADQWLA
-486 RQAQYRREI
+486 RQAEYRSAI
-495 EAALAREDLRFFMTQ
+495 EDALAREDLRFFMTQ

-522 EQTLSQLPDGE
+522 EKTLSQLPEDE
-533 STRKQRQTFQRMKA
+533 STRKQRETFQRMNA

-570 LDQAMEV
+570 LDRAMEV

-585 EREMASGGENQALA
+585 EQEMASGGENQALA
-599 TRVAARRT
+599 ARVEARQV
-607 ALEQLQGEVDK
+607 ALQRLQGELDK
-618 ALSDA
+618 ALSAA
-623 RGELLALVDDELQQQ
+623 RTELLTLVDTELQQQ
-638 SGEVRGYLRAS
+638 SQEVQGYLRAT

-656 ADDLFLG
+656 ADTLFLG
-663 STGPAPSPAAPAA
+663 RNGAAANPAT

>member
-1 MIEWLNRIAAGTPAG
+1 MIEWLNRMTTGAPAG
-16 LSLAGALAAL
+16 LTLAGTLAAL
-26 LHGSV
+26 LHGPV
-31 AVSDELPQRAADPA
+31 AVGDELPQRASDPA
-45 YGLAL
+45 YGVAL
-50 YEYYQGNAFKALTR
+50 YEYYQGNAFEALTR
-64 LNVAEAEGGI
+64 LNVASAEGGI
-74 EGHGDHPALVEGG
+74 DGHGDHPALVEGG

-101 FRELLDEDA
+101 FRELLDENA

-127 FYLEQEHIA
+127 FYLEQDPTA

-143 VDNELLEDEDDELYN
+143 VDDELLQDESDELYH
-158 EWLYLRGQLALAG
+158 EWLYLRGQLALSGTAG
-171 TATTDGETVDELIE
+171 TSGETVDELIDS
-185 ALPESSP
+185 LPESSP

-202 VGRLAE
+202 VGMLSE
-208 GQTEEAMAD
+208 GQTEEAMDA
-217 LASLDSLLADLPE
+217 LASLDSLLGELPE
-230 LEPSFSDELS
+230 FEPLLAN
-240 DEMAALRERVKLSMG
+240 EMSALRERVKLSIG

-263 FAGAMTSLEQI
+263 FAGAMASLEQI

-293 REDKAGLALQALNT
+293 REGRAGLALQALNT

-325 GFLFEQMERK
+325 GFLFEQMDRQ

-347 HYQALSA
+347 HYQSLSTR
-354 QLLNEREQLTEAR
+354 LSDEREQLTEAR

-376 EGDEPGQ
+376 EGDSPGQPGSMDAEMVRPEPGE
-383 GGAMDLA
+383 
-390 LTRPQPGEPTVLTDS
+390 TTVLTDA
-405 YGRVEVRPG
+405 YGRVKVRPG

-423 TEPFQLSLRDLHEL
+423 TESFQLSLRDLHEL
-437 YRLQDSLGQWQ
+437 YRLRDSLGQWQ
-448 KQLESFEIMLE
+448 TQLESFDIMLE

-464 RERRIRE
+464 REQRIRE
-471 TREALDELNADQWLA
+471 TRDALDALNADQWLA
-486 RQAQYRREI
+486 RQAEYRSAI
-495 EAALAREDLRFFMTQ
+495 EDALAREDLRFFMTQ

-522 EQTLSQLPDGE
+522 EKTLSQLPEDE
-533 STRKQRQTFQRMKA
+533 STRKQRETFQRMNA

-570 LDQAMEV
+570 LDRAMEV

-585 EREMASGGENQALA
+585 EQEMASGGENQALA
-599 TRVAARRT
+599 ARVEARQAALQR
-607 ALEQLQGEVDK
+607 LQGELDK
-618 ALSDA
+618 ALSAA
-623 RGELLALVDDELQQQ
+623 RTELLTLVDTELQQQ
-638 SGEVRGYLRAS
+638 SQEVQGYLRAT

-656 ADDLFLG
+656 ADTLFLG
-663 STGPAPSPAAPAA
+663 RNGAAANPAT

>member
-1 MIEWLNRIAAGTPAG
+1 MIEWLNRMTTGAPAG
-16 LSLAGALAAL
+16 LTLAGTLAAL
-26 LHGSV
+26 LHGPV
-31 AVSDELPQRAADPA
+31 AVGDELPQRASDPA
-45 YGLAL
+45 YGVAL
-50 YEYYQGNAFKALTR
+50 YEYYQGNAFEALTR
-64 LNVAEAEGGI
+64 LNVASAEGGI
-74 EGHGDHPALVEGG
+74 DGHGDHPALVEGG
-87 LMLSYGMTHEAGAL
+87 LMLSYGMTHEAGAM
-101 FRELLDEDA
+101 FRELLDENA

-127 FYLEQEHIA
+127 FYLEQDSTA

-143 VDNELLEDEDDELYN
+143 VDDELLQDESDELYH
-158 EWLYLRGQLALAG
+158 EWLYLRGQLALSGTAG
-171 TATTDGETVDELIE
+171 TSGETVDELID

-202 VGRLAE
+202 VGMLSE
-208 GQTEEAMAD
+208 GQTEEAMDA
-217 LASLDSLLADLPE
+217 LASLDSLLGELPKF
-230 LEPSFSDELS
+230 EPPLAN
-240 DEMAALRERVKLSMG
+240 EMSALRERVKLSIG

-263 FAGAMTSLEQI
+263 FAGAMASLEQI

-293 REDKAGLALQALNT
+293 REGKAGLALQALNT

-325 GFLFEQMERK
+325 GFLFEQMDRQ

-347 HYQALSA
+347 HYQSLSTR
-354 QLLNEREQLTEAR
+354 LSDEREQLTEAR

-376 EGDEPGQ
+376 EGDSPGQPGSMDAEMVRPEPGE
-383 GGAMDLA
+383 
-390 LTRPQPGEPTVLTDS
+390 TTVLTDA
-405 YGRVEVRPG
+405 YGRVKVRPG

-423 TEPFQLSLRDLHEL
+423 TESFQLSLRDLHEL
-437 YRLQDSLGQWQ
+437 YRLRDSLGQWQ
-448 KQLESFEIMLE
+448 TQLESFDIMLE

-464 RERRIRE
+464 REQRIRE
-471 TREALDELNADQWLA
+471 TRDALDALNADQWLA
-486 RQAQYRREI
+486 RQAEYRSAI
-495 EAALAREDLRFFMTQ
+495 EDALAREDLRFFMTQ

-522 EQTLSQLPDGE
+522 EKTLSQLPEDE
-533 STRKQRQTFQRMKA
+533 STRKQRETFQRMNA

-570 LDQAMEV
+570 LDRAMEV

-585 EREMASGGENQALA
+585 EQEMASGGENQALA
-599 TRVAARRT
+599 ARVEARQV
-607 ALEQLQGEVDK
+607 ALQRLQGELDK
-618 ALSDA
+618 ALSAA
-623 RGELLALVDDELQQQ
+623 RTELLTLVDTELQQQ
-638 SGEVRGYLRAS
+638 SQEVQGYLRAT

-656 ADDLFLG
+656 ADTLFLG
-663 STGPAPSPAAPAA
+663 RNGAAANPAT

>member
-1 MIEWLNRIAAGTPAG
+1 MIEWLNRMTTGAPAG
-16 LSLAGALAAL
+16 LTLAGTLAAL
-26 LHGSV
+26 LHGPV
-31 AVSDELPQRAADPA
+31 AVGDELPQRASDPA
-45 YGLAL
+45 YGVAL
-50 YEYYQGNAFKALTR
+50 YEYYQGNAFEALTR
-64 LNVAEAEGGI
+64 LNVASAEGGI
-74 EGHGDHPALVEGG
+74 DGHGDHPALVEGG

-101 FRELLDEDA
+101 FRELLDENA

-127 FYLEQEHIA
+127 FYLEQDSIA

-143 VDNELLEDEDDELYN
+143 VDDELLQAESDELYH
-158 EWLYLRGQLALAG
+158 EWLYLRGQLALSGTAG
-171 TATTDGETVDELIE
+171 TSGETVDELIDS
-185 ALPESSP
+185 LPESSP

-202 VGRLAE
+202 VGMLSE
-208 GQTEEAMAD
+208 GQTEEAMDA
-217 LASLDSLLADLPE
+217 LASLDSLLGELPE
-230 LEPSFSDELS
+230 FEPPLAN
-240 DEMAALRERVKLSMG
+240 EMSALRERVKLSIG

-263 FAGAMTSLEQI
+263 FAGAMASLEQI

-293 REDKAGLALQALNT
+293 REGRAGLALQALNT

-325 GFLFEQMERK
+325 GFLFEQMDRQ

-347 HYQALSA
+347 HYQSLSTR
-354 QLLNEREQLTEAR
+354 LSDEREQLTEAR

-376 EGDEPGQ
+376 EGDSPGQPGSMEAEMVRPEPGE
-383 GGAMDLA
+383 
-390 LTRPQPGEPTVLTDS
+390 TTVLTDA
-405 YGRVEVRPG
+405 YGRVKVRPG

-423 TEPFQLSLRDLHEL
+423 TESFQLSLRDLHEL
-437 YRLQDSLGQWQ
+437 YRLRDSLGQWQ
-448 KQLESFEIMLE
+448 TQLESFDIMLE

-464 RERRIRE
+464 REQRIRE
-471 TREALDELNADQWLA
+471 TRDALDALNADQWLA
-486 RQAQYRREI
+486 RQAEYRSAI
-495 EAALAREDLRFFMTQ
+495 EDALAREDLRFFMTQ

-522 EQTLSQLPDGE
+522 EKTLSQLPEDE
-533 STRKQRQTFQRMKA
+533 STRKQRETFQRMNA

-570 LDQAMEV
+570 LDRAMEV

-585 EREMASGGENQALA
+585 EQEMASGGENQALA
-599 TRVAARRT
+599 ARVEARQV
-607 ALEQLQGEVDK
+607 ALQRLQGELDK
-618 ALSDA
+618 ALSAA
-623 RGELLALVDDELQQQ
+623 RTELLTLVDTELQQQ
-638 SGEVRGYLRAS
+638 SQEVQGYLRAT

-656 ADDLFLG
+656 ADTLFLG
-663 STGPAPSPAAPAA
+663 RNGTAVNPAT

>member
-1 MIEWLNRIAAGTPAG
+1 MIEWLNRMTTGAPAG
-16 LSLAGALAAL
+16 LILAGTLAAL
-26 LHGSV
+26 LHGPV
-31 AVSDELPQRAADPA
+31 AVGDELPQRASDPA
-45 YGLAL
+45 YGVAL
-50 YEYYQGNAFKALTR
+50 YEYYQGNAFEALTR
-64 LNVAEAEGGI
+64 LNVASAEGGI
-74 EGHGDHPALVEGG
+74 DGHGDHPALVEGG

-101 FRELLDEDA
+101 FRELLDENA

-127 FYLEQEHIA
+127 FYLEQDSTA

-143 VDNELLEDEDDELYN
+143 VDDELLQDESDELYH
-158 EWLYLRGQLALAG
+158 EWLYLRGQLALSGTAG
-171 TATTDGETVDELIE
+171 TSGETVDELIDS
-185 ALPESSP
+185 LPESSP

-202 VGRLAE
+202 VGMLSE
-208 GQTEEAMAD
+208 GQTEEAMDA
-217 LASLDSLLADLPE
+217 LASLDSLLGELPE
-230 LEPSFSDELS
+230 FEPPLAN
-240 DEMAALRERVKLSMG
+240 EMSALRERVKLSIG

-263 FAGAMTSLEQI
+263 FAGAMASLEQI

-293 REDKAGLALQALNT
+293 REGRAGLALQALNT

-325 GFLFEQMERK
+325 GFLFEQMDRQ

-347 HYQALSA
+347 HYQSLSTR
-354 QLLNEREQLTEAR
+354 LSDEREQLTEAR

-376 EGDEPGQ
+376 EGDSPGQPGSMDAEMVRPEPGE
-383 GGAMDLA
+383 
-390 LTRPQPGEPTVLTDS
+390 TTVLTDA
-405 YGRVEVRPG
+405 YGRVKVRPG

-423 TEPFQLSLRDLHEL
+423 TESFQLSLRDLHEL
-437 YRLQDSLGQWQ
+437 YRLRDSLGQWQ
-448 KQLESFEIMLE
+448 TQLESFDIMLE

-464 RERRIRE
+464 REQRIRE
-471 TREALDELNADQWLA
+471 TRDALDALNADQWLA
-486 RQAQYRREI
+486 RQAEYRSAI
-495 EAALAREDLRFFMTQ
+495 EDALAREDLRFFMTQ

-522 EQTLSQLPDGE
+522 EKTLSQLPEDE
-533 STRKQRQTFQRMKA
+533 STRKQRETFQRMNA

-570 LDQAMEV
+570 LDRAMEV

-585 EREMASGGENQALA
+585 EQEMASGGENQALA
-599 TRVAARRT
+599 ARVEARQAALQR
-607 ALEQLQGEVDK
+607 LQGELDK
-618 ALSDA
+618 ALSAA
-623 RGELLALVDDELQQQ
+623 RTELLTLVDTELQQQ
-638 SGEVRGYLRAS
+638 SQEVQGYLRAT

-656 ADDLFLG
+656 ADTLFLG
-663 STGPAPSPAAPAA
+663 RNGAAANPAT

>member
-1 MIEWLNRIAAGTPAG
+1 VIEWLNRMTTGAPAG
-16 LSLAGALAAL
+16 LILAGTLAAL
-26 LHGSV
+26 LHGPV
-31 AVSDELPQRAADPA
+31 AVGDELPQRASDPA
-45 YGLAL
+45 YGVAL
-50 YEYYQGNAFKALTR
+50 YEYYQGNAFEALTR
-64 LNVAEAEGGI
+64 LNVASAEGGI
-74 EGHGDHPALVEGG
+74 DGHGDHPALVEGG

-101 FRELLDEDA
+101 FRELLDENA

-127 FYLEQEHIA
+127 FYLEQDSTA

-143 VDNELLEDEDDELYN
+143 VDDELLQDESDELYH
-158 EWLYLRGQLALAG
+158 EWLYLRGQLALSGTAG
-171 TATTDGETVDELIE
+171 TSGETVDELIDS
-185 ALPESSP
+185 LPESSP

-202 VGRLAE
+202 VGMLSE
-208 GQTEEAMAD
+208 GQTEKAMDA
-217 LASLDSLLADLPE
+217 LASLDSLLGELPE
-230 LEPSFSDELS
+230 FEPPLAN
-240 DEMAALRERVKLSMG
+240 EMSALRERVKLSIG

-263 FAGAMTSLEQI
+263 FAGAMASLEQI

-293 REDKAGLALQALNT
+293 REGKAGLALQALNT

-325 GFLFEQMERK
+325 GFLFEQMDRQ

-347 HYQALSA
+347 HYQSLSTR
-354 QLLNEREQLTEAR
+354 LSDEREQLTEAR

-376 EGDEPGQ
+376 EGDSPGQPGSMDAEMVRPEPGE
-383 GGAMDLA
+383 
-390 LTRPQPGEPTVLTDS
+390 TTVLTDA
-405 YGRVEVRPG
+405 YGRVKVRPG

-423 TEPFQLSLRDLHEL
+423 TESFQLSLRDLHEL
-437 YRLQDSLGQWQ
+437 YRLRDSLGQWQ
-448 KQLESFEIMLE
+448 TQLESFDIMLE

-464 RERRIRE
+464 REQRIRE
-471 TREALDELNADQWLA
+471 TRDALDALNADQWLA
-486 RQAQYRREI
+486 RQAEYRSAI
-495 EAALAREDLRFFMTQ
+495 EDALAREDLRFFMTQ

-522 EQTLSQLPDGE
+522 EKTLSQLPEDE
-533 STRKQRQTFQRMKA
+533 STRKQRETFQRMNA

-570 LDQAMEV
+570 LDRAMEV

-585 EREMASGGENQALA
+585 EQEMASGGENQALA
-599 TRVAARRT
+599 ARVEARQAALQR
-607 ALEQLQGEVDK
+607 LQGELDK
-618 ALSDA
+618 ALSAA
-623 RGELLALVDDELQQQ
+623 RTELLTLVDTELQQQ
-638 SGEVRGYLRAS
+638 SQEVQGYLRAT

-656 ADDLFLG
+656 ADTLFLG
-663 STGPAPSPAAPAA
+663 RNGAAANPAT

>member
-1 MIEWLNRIAAGTPAG
+1 MIEWLNRMTTGAPAG
-16 LSLAGALAAL
+16 LTLAGTLAAL
-26 LHGSV
+26 LHGPV
-31 AVSDELPQRAADPA
+31 AVGDELPQRASDPA
-45 YGLAL
+45 YGVAL
-50 YEYYQGNAFKALTR
+50 FEYYQGNAFEALTR
-64 LNVAEAEGGI
+64 LNVASAEGGI
-74 EGHGDHPALVEGG
+74 DGHGDHPALVEGG

-101 FRELLDEDA
+101 FRELLDENA

-127 FYLEQEHIA
+127 FYLEQDSTA

-143 VDNELLEDEDDELYN
+143 VDDELLQDESDELYH
-158 EWLYLRGQLALAG
+158 EWLYLRGQLALSGTAG
-171 TATTDGETVDELIE
+171 TSGETVDELIDS
-185 ALPESSP
+185 LPESSP

-202 VGRLAE
+202 VGMLSE
-208 GQTEEAMAD
+208 GQTEEAMDA
-217 LASLDSLLADLPE
+217 LASLDSLLGELPE
-230 LEPSFSDELS
+230 FEPPLAN
-240 DEMAALRERVKLSMG
+240 EMSALRERVKLSIG

-263 FAGAMTSLEQI
+263 FAGAMASLEQI

-293 REDKAGLALQALNT
+293 REGRAGLALQALNT

-325 GFLFEQMERK
+325 GFLFEQMDRQ

-347 HYQALSA
+347 HYQSLSTR
-354 QLLNEREQLTEAR
+354 LSDEREQLTEAR

-376 EGDEPGQ
+376 EGDSPGQPGSMDAEMVRPEPGE
-383 GGAMDLA
+383 
-390 LTRPQPGEPTVLTDS
+390 TTVLTDA
-405 YGRVEVRPG
+405 YGRVKVRPG

-423 TEPFQLSLRDLHEL
+423 TESFQLSLRDLHEL
-437 YRLQDSLGQWQ
+437 YRLRDSLGQWQ
-448 KQLESFEIMLE
+448 TQLESFDIMLE

-464 RERRIRE
+464 REQRIRE
-471 TREALDELNADQWLA
+471 TRDALDALNADQWLA
-486 RQAQYRREI
+486 RQAEYRSAI
-495 EAALAREDLRFFMTQ
+495 EDALAREDLRFFMTQ

-522 EQTLSQLPDGE
+522 EKTLSQLPEDE
-533 STRKQRQTFQRMKA
+533 STRKQRETFQRMNA

-570 LDQAMEV
+570 LDRAMEV

-585 EREMASGGENQALA
+585 EQEMASGGENQALA
-599 TRVAARRT
+599 ARVEARQAALQR
-607 ALEQLQGEVDK
+607 LQGELDK
-618 ALSDA
+618 ALSAA
-623 RGELLALVDDELQQQ
+623 RTELLTLVDTELQQQ
-638 SGEVRGYLRAS
+638 SQEVQGYLRAT

-656 ADDLFLG
+656 ADTLFLG
-663 STGPAPSPAAPAA
+663 RNGAAANPAT

>member
-1 MIEWLNRIAAGTPAG
+1 MTTGAPAG
-16 LSLAGALAAL
+16 LILAGTLAAL
-26 LHGSV
+26 LHGPV
-31 AVSDELPQRAADPA
+31 AVGDELPQRASDPA
-45 YGLAL
+45 YGVAL
-50 YEYYQGNAFKALTR
+50 YEYYQGNAFEALTR
-64 LNVAEAEGGI
+64 LNVASAEGGI
-74 EGHGDHPALVEGG
+74 DGHGDHPALVEGG

-101 FRELLDEDA
+101 FRELLDENA

-127 FYLEQEHIA
+127 FYLEQDSTA

-143 VDNELLEDEDDELYN
+143 VDDELLQDESDELYH
-158 EWLYLRGQLALAG
+158 EWLYLRGQLALSGTAG
-171 TATTDGETVDELIE
+171 TSGETVDELID

-202 VGRLAE
+202 VGMLSE
-208 GQTEEAMAD
+208 GQTEDAMDA
-217 LASLDSLLADLPE
+217 LASLDSLLGELPKF
-230 LEPSFSDELS
+230 EPPLAN
-240 DEMAALRERVKLSMG
+240 EMSALRERVKLSIG

-263 FAGAMTSLEQI
+263 FAGAMASLEHI

-293 REDKAGLALQALNT
+293 REGKAGLALQALNT

-325 GFLFEQMERK
+325 GFLFEQMDRQ

-347 HYQALSA
+347 HYQSLSTR
-354 QLLNEREQLTEAR
+354 LSDEREQLTEAR
-367 LIEALRFVR
+367 LIKALRFVR
-376 EGDEPGQ
+376 EGDSPGQPGSMDAEMVRPEPGE
-383 GGAMDLA
+383 
-390 LTRPQPGEPTVLTDS
+390 TTVLTDA
-405 YGRVEVRPG
+405 YGRVKVRPG

-423 TEPFQLSLRDLHEL
+423 TESFQLSLRDLHEL
-437 YRLQDSLGQWQ
+437 YRLRDSLGQWQ
-448 KQLESFEIMLE
+448 TQLESFDIMLE

-464 RERRIRE
+464 REQRIRE
-471 TREALDELNADQWLA
+471 TRDALDALNADQWLA
-486 RQAQYRREI
+486 RQAEYRSAI
-495 EAALAREDLRFFMTQ
+495 EDALAREDLRFFMTQ

-522 EQTLSQLPDGE
+522 EKTLSQLPEDE
-533 STRKQRQTFQRMKA
+533 STRKQRETFQRMNA

-570 LDQAMEV
+570 LDRAMEV

-585 EREMASGGENQALA
+585 EQEMASGGENQALA
-599 TRVAARRT
+599 ARVEARQV
-607 ALEQLQGEVDK
+607 ALQRLQGELDK
-618 ALSDA
+618 ALSAA
-623 RGELLALVDDELQQQ
+623 RTELLTLVDTELQQQ
-638 SGEVRGYLRAS
+638 SQEVQGYLRAT

-656 ADDLFLG
+656 ADTLFLG
-663 STGPAPSPAAPAA
+663 RNGAAANPAT

>member
-1 MIEWLNRIAAGTPAG
+1 MIEWLNRMTTGAPAG
-16 LSLAGALAAL
+16 LILAGTLAAL
-26 LHGSV
+26 LHGPV
-31 AVSDELPQRAADPA
+31 AVGDELPQRASDPA
-45 YGLAL
+45 YGVAL
-50 YEYYQGNAFKALTR
+50 YEYYQGNAFEALTR
-64 LNVAEAEGGI
+64 LNVASAEGGI
-74 EGHGDHPALVEGG
+74 DGHGDHPALVEGG

-101 FRELLDEDA
+101 FRELLDENA

-127 FYLEQEHIA
+127 FYLEQDSIA

-143 VDNELLEDEDDELYN
+143 VDDELLQDESDELYH
-158 EWLYLRGQLALAG
+158 EWLYLRGQLALSGTAG
-171 TATTDGETVDELIE
+171 TSGETVDELIDS
-185 ALPESSP
+185 LPESSP

-202 VGRLAE
+202 VGMLSE
-208 GQTEEAMAD
+208 GQTEDAMDA
-217 LASLDSLLADLPE
+217 LASLDSLLGELPE
-230 LEPSFSDELS
+230 LEPPLAN
-240 DEMAALRERVKLSMG
+240 EMSALRERVKLSIG

-263 FAGAMTSLEQI
+263 FAGAMASLEQI

-293 REDKAGLALQALNT
+293 REGKAGLALQALNT

-325 GFLFEQMERK
+325 GFLFEQMDRQ

-347 HYQALSA
+347 HYQSLSTR
-354 QLLNEREQLTEAR
+354 LSDEREQLTEAR

-376 EGDEPGQ
+376 EGDSPGQPGSMDAEMVRPEPGE
-383 GGAMDLA
+383 
-390 LTRPQPGEPTVLTDS
+390 TTVLTDA
-405 YGRVEVRPG
+405 YGRVKVRPG

-423 TEPFQLSLRDLHEL
+423 TESFQLSLRDLHEL
-437 YRLQDSLGQWQ
+437 YRLRDSLGRWQ
-448 KQLESFEIMLE
+448 TQLESFDIMLE

-464 RERRIRE
+464 REQRIRE
-471 TREALDELNADQWLA
+471 TRDALDALNADQWLS
-486 RQAQYRREI
+486 RQAEYRSAI
-495 EAALAREDLRFFMTQ
+495 EDALAREDLRFFMTQ

-522 EQTLSQLPDGE
+522 EKTLSQLPEDE
-533 STRKQRQTFQRMKA
+533 STRKQRETFQRMNA

-570 LDQAMEV
+570 LDRAMEV

-585 EREMASGGENQALA
+585 EQEMASGGENQALA
-599 TRVAARRT
+599 ARVEARQV
-607 ALEQLQGEVDK
+607 ALQRLQGELDK
-618 ALSDA
+618 ALSAA
-623 RGELLALVDDELQQQ
+623 RTELLTLVDTELQQQ
-638 SGEVRGYLRAS
+638 SQEVQGYLRAT

-656 ADDLFLG
+656 ADTLFLG
-663 STGPAPSPAAPAA
+663 RNGAAANPAT

>member
-1 MIEWLNRIAAGTPAG
+1 M
-16 LSLAGALAAL
+16 
-26 LHGSV
+26 
-31 AVSDELPQRAADPA
+31 AVGDELPQRASDPA
-45 YGLAL
+45 YGVAL
-50 YEYYQGNAFKALTR
+50 YEYYQGNAFEALTR
-64 LNVAEAEGGI
+64 LNVASAEGGI
-74 EGHGDHPALVEGG
+74 DGHGDHPALVEGG

-101 FRELLDEDA
+101 FRELLDENA

-127 FYLEQEHIA
+127 FYLEQDSIA

-143 VDNELLEDEDDELYN
+143 VDDELLQDESDELYH
-158 EWLYLRGQLALAG
+158 EWLYLRGQLALSGTAG
-171 TATTDGETVDELIE
+171 TSGEIVDELIDS
-185 ALPESSP
+185 LPESSP

-202 VGRLAE
+202 VGMLSE
-208 GQTEEAMAD
+208 GQTEEAMDA
-217 LASLDSLLADLPE
+217 LASLDSLLGELPE
-230 LEPSFSDELS
+230 FEPPLAN
-240 DEMAALRERVKLSMG
+240 EMSALRERVKLSIG

-263 FAGAMTSLEQI
+263 FAGAMASLEQI

-293 REDKAGLALQALNT
+293 REGRAGLALQALNT

-325 GFLFEQMERK
+325 GFLFEQMDRQ

-347 HYQALSA
+347 HYQSLSTR
-354 QLLNEREQLTEAR
+354 LSDEREQLTEAR

-376 EGDEPGQ
+376 EGDSPGQPGSMDAEMVRPEPGE
-383 GGAMDLA
+383 
-390 LTRPQPGEPTVLTDS
+390 TTVLTDA
-405 YGRVEVRPG
+405 YGRVKVRPG

-423 TEPFQLSLRDLHEL
+423 TESFQLSLRDLHEL
-437 YRLQDSLGQWQ
+437 YRLRDSLGQWQ
-448 KQLESFEIMLE
+448 TQLESFDIMLE

-464 RERRIRE
+464 REQRIRE
-471 TREALDELNADQWLA
+471 TRDALDALNADQWLA
-486 RQAQYRREI
+486 RQAEYRSAI
-495 EAALAREDLRFFMTQ
+495 EDALAREDLRFFMTQ

-522 EQTLSQLPDGE
+522 EKTLSQLPEDE
-533 STRKQRQTFQRMKA
+533 STRKQRETFQRMNA

-570 LDQAMEV
+570 LDRAMEV

-585 EREMASGGENQALA
+585 EQEMASGGENQALA
-599 TRVAARRT
+599 ARVEARQAALQR
-607 ALEQLQGEVDK
+607 LQGELNK
-618 ALSDA
+618 ALSAA
-623 RGELLALVDDELQQQ
+623 RTELLTLVDTELQQQ
-638 SGEVRGYLRAS
+638 SQEVQGYLRAT

-656 ADDLFLG
+656 ADTLFLG
-663 STGPAPSPAAPAA
+663 RNGAAANPAT

>member
-1 MIEWLNRIAAGTPAG
+1 VIEWLNRMTTGAPAG
-16 LSLAGALAAL
+16 LTLAGTLAAL
-26 LHGSV
+26 LHGPV
-31 AVSDELPQRAADPA
+31 AVGDELPQRASDPA
-45 YGLAL
+45 YGVAL
-50 YEYYQGNAFKALTR
+50 YEYYQGNAFEALTR
-64 LNVAEAEGGI
+64 LNVASAEGGI
-74 EGHGDHPALVEGG
+74 DGHGDHPALVEGG

-101 FRELLDEDA
+101 FRELLDENA

-127 FYLEQEHIA
+127 FYLEQDSTA

-143 VDNELLEDEDDELYN
+143 VDDELLQDESDELYH
-158 EWLYLRGQLALAG
+158 EWLYLRGQLALSGTAG
-171 TATTDGETVDELIE
+171 TSGETVDELID

-202 VGRLAE
+202 VGMLSE
-208 GQTEEAMAD
+208 GQTEEAMDA
-217 LASLDSLLADLPE
+217 LASLDSLLGELPE
-230 LEPSFSDELS
+230 FEPPLAN
-240 DEMAALRERVKLSMG
+240 EMSALRERVKLSIG

-263 FAGAMTSLEQI
+263 FAGAMASLEHI

-293 REDKAGLALQALNT
+293 REGKAGLALQALNT

-325 GFLFEQMERK
+325 GFLFEQMGRQ

-347 HYQALSA
+347 HYQSLSTR
-354 QLLNEREQLTEAR
+354 LSDEREQLTEAR

-376 EGDEPGQ
+376 EGDSPGQPGSMNAEMVRPEPGE
-383 GGAMDLA
+383 
-390 LTRPQPGEPTVLTDS
+390 TTVLTDA
-405 YGRVEVRPG
+405 YGRVKVRPG

-423 TEPFQLSLRDLHEL
+423 TESFQLSLRDLHEL
-437 YRLQDSLGQWQ
+437 YRLRDSLGQWQ
-448 KQLESFEIMLE
+448 TQLESFDIMLE

-464 RERRIRE
+464 REQRIRE
-471 TREALDELNADQWLA
+471 TRDALDALNADQWLA
-486 RQAQYRREI
+486 RQAEYRSAI
-495 EAALAREDLRFFMTQ
+495 EDALAREDLRFFMTQ

-522 EQTLSQLPDGE
+522 EKTLSQLPEDE
-533 STRKQRQTFQRMKA
+533 STRKQRETFQRMNA

-570 LDQAMEV
+570 LDRAMEV

-585 EREMASGGENQALA
+585 EQEMASGGENQALA
-599 TRVAARRT
+599 ARVEARQAALQR
-607 ALEQLQGEVDK
+607 LQGELDK
-618 ALSDA
+618 ALSAA
-623 RGELLALVDDELQQQ
+623 RTELLTLVDTELQQQ
-638 SGEVRGYLRAS
+638 SQEVQGYLRAT

-656 ADDLFLG
+656 ADTLFLG
-663 STGPAPSPAAPAA
+663 RNGAAANPAT
-676 EAGGDRD
+676 EAGGARD

>member
-1 MIEWLNRIAAGTPAG
+1 MIEWLNRMTTGAPAG
-16 LSLAGALAAL
+16 LTLAGTLAAL
-26 LHGSV
+26 LHGPV
-31 AVSDELPQRAADPA
+31 AVGDELPQRASDPA
-45 YGLAL
+45 YGVAL
-50 YEYYQGNAFKALTR
+50 YEYYQGNAFEALTR
-64 LNVAEAEGGI
+64 LNVASAEGGI
-74 EGHGDHPALVEGG
+74 DGHGDHPALVEGG

-101 FRELLDEDA
+101 FRELLDENA

-127 FYLEQEHIA
+127 FYLEQDSIA

-143 VDNELLEDEDDELYN
+143 VDDELLQDESDELYH
-158 EWLYLRGQLALAG
+158 EWLYLRGQLALSGTAG
-171 TATTDGETVDELIE
+171 TSGETVDELIDS
-185 ALPESSP
+185 LPESSP

-202 VGRLAE
+202 VGMLSE
-208 GQTEEAMAD
+208 GQTEEAMDA
-217 LASLDSLLADLPE
+217 LASLDSLLGELPE
-230 LEPSFSDELS
+230 FEPPLAN
-240 DEMAALRERVKLSMG
+240 EMSALRERVKLSIG

-263 FAGAMTSLEQI
+263 FAGAMASLEQI

-293 REDKAGLALQALNT
+293 REGRAGLALQALNT

-325 GFLFEQMERK
+325 GFLFEQMDRQ

-347 HYQALSA
+347 HYQSLSTR
-354 QLLNEREQLTEAR
+354 LSDEREQLTEAR

-376 EGDEPGQ
+376 EGDSPGQPGSMEAEMVRPEPGE
-383 GGAMDLA
+383 
-390 LTRPQPGEPTVLTDS
+390 TTVLTDA
-405 YGRVEVRPG
+405 YGRVKVRPG

-423 TEPFQLSLRDLHEL
+423 TESFQLSLRDLHEL
-437 YRLQDSLGQWQ
+437 YRLRDSLGQWQ
-448 KQLESFEIMLE
+448 TQLESFDIMLE

-464 RERRIRE
+464 REQRIRE
-471 TREALDELNADQWLA
+471 TRDALDALNADQWLA
-486 RQAQYRREI
+486 RQAEYRSAI
-495 EAALAREDLRFFMTQ
+495 EDALAREDLRFFMTQ

-522 EQTLSQLPDGE
+522 EKTLSQLPEDE
-533 STRKQRQTFQRMKA
+533 STRKQRETFQRMNA

-570 LDQAMEV
+570 LDRAMEV

-585 EREMASGGENQALA
+585 EQEMASGGENQALA
-599 TRVAARRT
+599 ARVEARQV
-607 ALEQLQGEVDK
+607 ALQRLQGELDK
-618 ALSDA
+618 ALSAA
-623 RGELLALVDDELQQQ
+623 RTELLTLVDTELQQQ
-638 SGEVRGYLRAS
+638 SQEVQGYLRAT

-656 ADDLFLG
+656 ADTLFLG
-663 STGPAPSPAAPAA
+663 RNGAAANPAT

>member
-1 MIEWLNRIAAGTPAG
+1 MTTGAPAG
-16 LSLAGALAAL
+16 LTLAGTLAAL
-26 LHGSV
+26 LHGPV
-31 AVSDELPQRAADPA
+31 AVGDELPQRASDPA
-45 YGLAL
+45 YGVAL
-50 YEYYQGNAFKALTR
+50 YEYYQGNAFEALTR
-64 LNVAEAEGGI
+64 LNVASAEGGI
-74 EGHGDHPALVEGG
+74 DGHGDHPALVEGG

-101 FRELLDEDA
+101 FRELLDENA

-127 FYLEQEHIA
+127 FYLEQDSIA

-143 VDNELLEDEDDELYN
+143 VDDELLQDESDELYH
-158 EWLYLRGQLALAG
+158 EWLYLRGQLALSGTAG
-171 TATTDGETVDELIE
+171 TSGETVDELIDS
-185 ALPESSP
+185 LPESSP

-202 VGRLAE
+202 VGMLSE
-208 GQTEEAMAD
+208 GQTEDAMDA
-217 LASLDSLLADLPE
+217 LASLDSLLGELPE
-230 LEPSFSDELS
+230 LEPPLAN
-240 DEMAALRERVKLSMG
+240 EMSALRERVKLSIG

-263 FAGAMTSLEQI
+263 FAGAMASLEQI

-293 REDKAGLALQALNT
+293 REGKAGLALQALNT

-325 GFLFEQMERK
+325 GFLFEQMDRQ

-347 HYQALSA
+347 HYQSLSTR
-354 QLLNEREQLTEAR
+354 LSDEREQLTEAR

-376 EGDEPGQ
+376 EGDSPGQPGSMDAEMVRPEPGE
-383 GGAMDLA
+383 
-390 LTRPQPGEPTVLTDS
+390 TTVLTDA
-405 YGRVEVRPG
+405 YGRVKVRPG

-423 TEPFQLSLRDLHEL
+423 TESFQLSLRDLHEL
-437 YRLQDSLGQWQ
+437 YRLRDSLGRWQ
-448 KQLESFEIMLE
+448 TQLESFDIMLE

-464 RERRIRE
+464 REQRIRE
-471 TREALDELNADQWLA
+471 TRDALDALNADQWLS
-486 RQAQYRREI
+486 RQAEYRSAI
-495 EAALAREDLRFFMTQ
+495 EDALAREDLRFFMTQ

-522 EQTLSQLPDGE
+522 EKTLSQLPEDE
-533 STRKQRQTFQRMKA
+533 STRKQRETFQRMNA

-570 LDQAMEV
+570 LDRAMEV

-585 EREMASGGENQALA
+585 EQEMASGGENQALA
-599 TRVAARRT
+599 ARVEARQAALQR
-607 ALEQLQGEVDK
+607 LQGELDK
-618 ALSDA
+618 ALSAA
-623 RGELLALVDDELQQQ
+623 RTELLTLVDTELQQQ
-638 SGEVRGYLRAS
+638 SQEVQGYLRAT

-656 ADDLFLG
+656 ADTLFLG
-663 STGPAPSPAAPAA
+663 RNGAAANPAT

>member
-1 MIEWLNRIAAGTPAG
+1 MIEWLNRMTTGAPAG
-16 LSLAGALAAL
+16 LTLAGTLAAL
-26 LHGSV
+26 LHGPV
-31 AVSDELPQRAADPA
+31 AVGDELPQRASDPA
-45 YGLAL
+45 YGVAL
-50 YEYYQGNAFKALTR
+50 YEYYQGNAFEALTR
-64 LNVAEAEGGI
+64 LNVASAEGGI
-74 EGHGDHPALVEGG
+74 DGHGDHPALVEGG

-101 FRELLDEDA
+101 FRELLDENA

-127 FYLEQEHIA
+127 FYLEQDSIA

-143 VDNELLEDEDDELYN
+143 VDDELLQAESDELYH
-158 EWLYLRGQLALAG
+158 EWLYLRGQLALSGTAG
-171 TATTDGETVDELIE
+171 TSGETVDELIDS
-185 ALPESSP
+185 LPESSP

-202 VGRLAE
+202 VGMLSE
-208 GQTEEAMAD
+208 GQTEEAMDA
-217 LASLDSLLADLPE
+217 LASLDSLLGELPE
-230 LEPSFSDELS
+230 FEPPLAN
-240 DEMAALRERVKLSMG
+240 EMSALRERVKLSIG

-263 FAGAMTSLEQI
+263 FAGAMASLEQI

-293 REDKAGLALQALNT
+293 REGKAGLALQALNT

-325 GFLFEQMERK
+325 GFLFEQMDRQ

-347 HYQALSA
+347 HYQSLSTR
-354 QLLNEREQLTEAR
+354 LSDEREQLTEAR

-376 EGDEPGQ
+376 EGDSPGQPGSMEAEMVRPEPGE
-383 GGAMDLA
+383 
-390 LTRPQPGEPTVLTDS
+390 TTVLTDA
-405 YGRVEVRPG
+405 YGRVKVRPG

-423 TEPFQLSLRDLHEL
+423 TESFQLSLRDLHEL
-437 YRLQDSLGQWQ
+437 YRLRDSLGQWQ
-448 KQLESFEIMLE
+448 TQLESFDIMLE

-464 RERRIRE
+464 REQRIRE
-471 TREALDELNADQWLA
+471 TRDALDALNADQWLA
-486 RQAQYRREI
+486 RQAEYRSAI
-495 EAALAREDLRFFMTQ
+495 EDALAREDLRFFMTQ

-522 EQTLSQLPDGE
+522 EKTLSQLPEDE
-533 STRKQRQTFQRMKA
+533 STRKQRETFQRMNA

-570 LDQAMEV
+570 LDRAMEV

-585 EREMASGGENQALA
+585 EQEMASGGENQALA
-599 TRVAARRT
+599 ARVEARQV
-607 ALEQLQGEVDK
+607 ALQRLQGELDK
-618 ALSDA
+618 ALSAA
-623 RGELLALVDDELQQQ
+623 RTELLTLVDTELQQQ
-638 SGEVRGYLRAS
+638 SQEVQGYLRAT

-656 ADDLFLG
+656 ADTLFLG
-663 STGPAPSPAAPAA
+663 RNGAAANPAT

>member
-1 MIEWLNRIAAGTPAG
+1 MIEWLNRMTTGAPAG
-16 LSLAGALAAL
+16 LSLAGTLAAL
-26 LHGSV
+26 LHGPV
-31 AVSDELPQRAADPA
+31 AVGDELPQRASDPA
-45 YGLAL
+45 YGVAL
-50 YEYYQGNAFKALTR
+50 YEYYQGNAFEALTR
-64 LNVAEAEGGI
+64 LNVASAEGGI
-74 EGHGDHPALVEGG
+74 DGHGDHPALVEGG

-101 FRELLDEDA
+101 FRELLDENA

-127 FYLEQEHIA
+127 FYLEQDSIA

-143 VDNELLEDEDDELYN
+143 VDDELLQDESDELYH
-158 EWLYLRGQLALAG
+158 EWLYLRGQLALSGTAG
-171 TATTDGETVDELIE
+171 TSGETVDELIDS
-185 ALPESSP
+185 LPESSP

-202 VGRLAE
+202 VGMLSE
-208 GQTEEAMAD
+208 GQTEEAMDA
-217 LASLDSLLADLPE
+217 LASLDSLLGELPE
-230 LEPSFSDELS
+230 FEPPLAN
-240 DEMAALRERVKLSMG
+240 EMSALRERVKLSIG

-263 FAGAMTSLEQI
+263 FAGAMASLEQI

-293 REDKAGLALQALNT
+293 REGSAGLALQALNT

-325 GFLFEQMERK
+325 GFLFEQMDRQ

-347 HYQALSA
+347 HYQSLSTR
-354 QLLNEREQLTEAR
+354 LSDEREQLTEAR

-376 EGDEPGQ
+376 EGDSPGQPGSMDAEMVRPEPGE
-383 GGAMDLA
+383 
-390 LTRPQPGEPTVLTDS
+390 TTVLTDA
-405 YGRVEVRPG
+405 YGRVKVRPG

-423 TEPFQLSLRDLHEL
+423 TESFQLSLRDLHEL
-437 YRLQDSLGQWQ
+437 YRLRDSLGQWQ
-448 KQLESFEIMLE
+448 TQLESFDIMLE

-464 RERRIRE
+464 REQRIRE
-471 TREALDELNADQWLA
+471 TRDALDALNADQWLA
-486 RQAQYRREI
+486 RQAEYRSAI
-495 EAALAREDLRFFMTQ
+495 EDALAREDLRFFMTQ

-522 EQTLSQLPDGE
+522 EKTLSQLPEDE
-533 STRKQRQTFQRMKA
+533 STRKQRETFQRMNA

-570 LDQAMEV
+570 LDRAMEV

-585 EREMASGGENQALA
+585 EQEMASGGENQALA
-599 TRVAARRT
+599 ARVEARQV
-607 ALEQLQGEVDK
+607 ALQRLQGELDK
-618 ALSDA
+618 ALSAA
-623 RGELLALVDDELQQQ
+623 RTELLTLVDTELQQQ
-638 SGEVRGYLRAS
+638 SQEVQGYLRAT

-656 ADDLFLG
+656 ADTLFLG
-663 STGPAPSPAAPAA
+663 RNGAAANPAT

>member
-1 MIEWLNRIAAGTPAG
+1 MIEWLNRTTAGTPAG
-16 LSLAGALAAL
+16 LALAGALAAL
-26 LHGSV
+26 LHGPV
-31 AVSDELPQRAADPA
+31 AVGDELPQRAADPA
-45 YGLAL
+45 YGVAL
-50 YEYYQGNAFKALTR
+50 YEYYQGNAFEALTR
-64 LNVAEAEGGI
+64 LNVAAAEGGI
-74 EGHGDHPALVEGG
+74 DGHSDHPALVEGG

-127 FYLEQEHIA
+127 FYLEQDPVA

-143 VDNELLEDEDDELYN
+143 VDDELLEDENEGLYH

-171 TATTDGETVDELIE
+171 TAATNGETVDQLIE

-208 GQTEEAMAD
+208 GQTEAAMAD
-217 LASLDSLLADLPE
+217 LSSLDDLLDELTDELTE
-230 LEPSFSDELS
+230 LEPSLAN
-240 DEMAALRERVKLSMG
+240 EMSALRERVKLSIG

-263 FAGAMTSLEQI
+263 FVGAMASLEQI

-281 DQALFDYAVAAS
+281 DEALFDYAVAAS
-293 REDKAGLALQALNT
+293 REGKAGLALQALNT

-325 GFLFEQMERK
+325 GFLFEQMDRQ

-347 HYQALSA
+347 HYQSLNSRLS
-354 QLLNEREQLTEAR
+354 NEREQLTEGR

-376 EGDEPGQ
+376 EGDSLEQ
-383 GGAMDLA
+383 VGAMDAA
-390 LTRPQPGEPTVLTDS
+390 LVRPEPGEPTVLTDA
-405 YGRVEVRPG
+405 YGRVKVRPE

-423 TEPFQLSLRDLHEL
+423 TERFQLSLRDLHEL

-448 KQLESFEIMLE
+448 KQLESFDIMLA

-471 TREALDELNADQWLA
+471 TRDALDALNADQWLT
-486 RQAQYRREI
+486 RQSEYRNAI
-495 EAALAREDLRFFMTQ
+495 EAALAREDLRYFMTQ

-522 EQTLSQLPDGE
+522 EQTLSQLPDDE
-533 STRKQRQTFQRMKA
+533 STREQRETFQRMKA

-570 LDQAMEV
+570 LDRAMNV

-585 EREMASGGENQALA
+585 EQEMASGGENQALGA
-599 TRVAARRT
+599 RIEARQAALQR
-607 ALEQLQGEVDK
+607 LQGEVDK
-618 ALSDA
+618 ALSAA
-623 RGELLALVDDELQQQ
+623 RMELLTLVDNELQQQ
-638 SGEVRGYLRAS
+638 SQEVQGYLRAT

-656 ADDLFLG
+656 ADALFLRSNG
-663 STGPAPSPAAPAA
+663 AAVNPAA

>member
-1 MIEWLNRIAAGTPAG
+1 MIEWLNRMTTGAPAG
-16 LSLAGALAAL
+16 LTLAGTLAAL
-26 LHGSV
+26 LHGPV
-31 AVSDELPQRAADPA
+31 AVGDELPQRASDLA
-45 YGLAL
+45 YGVAL
-50 YEYYQGNAFKALTR
+50 YEYYQGNAFEALTR
-64 LNVAEAEGGI
+64 LNVASAEGGI
-74 EGHGDHPALVEGG
+74 DGHGDHPALVEGG

-101 FRELLDEDA
+101 FRELLDDNA

-127 FYLEQEHIA
+127 FYLELDSTA

-143 VDNELLEDEDDELYN
+143 VDDELLRHESDELYH
-158 EWLYLRGQLALAG
+158 EWLYLRGQLALSGTAG
-171 TATTDGETVDELIE
+171 TSGETVDELID

-202 VGRLAE
+202 VGMLSE
-208 GQTEEAMAD
+208 GQTEEAMDA
-217 LASLDSLLADLPE
+217 LASLDSLLGELPE
-230 LEPSFSDELS
+230 FEPPLAN
-240 DEMAALRERVKLSMG
+240 EMSALRERVKLSIG

-263 FAGAMTSLEQI
+263 FAGAMASLEQI

-293 REDKAGLALQALNT
+293 REGKAGLALQALNT

-325 GFLFEQMERK
+325 GFLFEQMDRQ

-347 HYQALSA
+347 HYQSLSTR
-354 QLLNEREQLTEAR
+354 LSDEREQLTEAR

-376 EGDEPGQ
+376 EGDSPGQPGSMDAEMVRPEPGE
-383 GGAMDLA
+383 
-390 LTRPQPGEPTVLTDS
+390 TTVLTDA
-405 YGRVEVRPG
+405 YGRVKVRPG

-423 TEPFQLSLRDLHEL
+423 TESFQLSLRDLHEL
-437 YRLQDSLGQWQ
+437 YRLRDSLGQWQ
-448 KQLESFEIMLE
+448 TQLESFDIMLE

-464 RERRIRE
+464 REQRIRE
-471 TREALDELNADQWLA
+471 TRDALDALNADQWLA
-486 RQAQYRREI
+486 RQAEYRSAI
-495 EAALAREDLRFFMTQ
+495 EDALAREDLRFFMTQ

-522 EQTLSQLPDGE
+522 EKTLSQLPEDE
-533 STRKQRQTFQRMKA
+533 STRKQRETFQRMNA

-570 LDQAMEV
+570 LDRAMEV

-585 EREMASGGENQALA
+585 EQEMASGGENQALA
-599 TRVAARRT
+599 ARVEARQAALQR
-607 ALEQLQGEVDK
+607 LQGELDK
-618 ALSDA
+618 ALSAA
-623 RGELLALVDDELQQQ
+623 RTELLTLVDTELQQQ
-638 SGEVRGYLRAS
+638 SQEVQGYLRAT

-656 ADDLFLG
+656 ADTLFLG
-663 STGPAPSPAAPAA
+663 RNGAAANPAT

>member
-1 MIEWLNRIAAGTPAG
+1 MIEWLNRMTSGAPAG
-16 LSLAGALAAL
+16 LTLAGTLAAL
-26 LHGSV
+26 LHGPV
-31 AVSDELPQRAADPA
+31 AVGDELPQRASDPA
-45 YGLAL
+45 YGVAL
-50 YEYYQGNAFKALTR
+50 YEYYQGNAFEALTR
-64 LNVAEAEGGI
+64 LNVASAEGGI
-74 EGHGDHPALVEGG
+74 DGHGDHPALVEGG

-101 FRELLDEDA
+101 FRELLDENA

-127 FYLEQEHIA
+127 FYLEQDSIA

-143 VDNELLEDEDDELYN
+143 VDDELLQDESDELYH
-158 EWLYLRGQLALAG
+158 EWLYLRGQLALSGTAG
-171 TATTDGETVDELIE
+171 TSGETVDELIDS
-185 ALPESSP
+185 LPESSP

-202 VGRLAE
+202 VGMLSE
-208 GQTEEAMAD
+208 GQTEEAMDA
-217 LASLDSLLADLPE
+217 LASLDSLLGELPE
-230 LEPSFSDELS
+230 FEPPLAN
-240 DEMAALRERVKLSMG
+240 EMSALRERVKLSIG

-263 FAGAMTSLEQI
+263 FAGAMASLEQI

-293 REDKAGLALQALNT
+293 REGSAGLALQALNT

-325 GFLFEQMERK
+325 GFLFEQMDRQ

-347 HYQALSA
+347 HYQSLSTR
-354 QLLNEREQLTEAR
+354 LSDEREQLTEAR

-376 EGDEPGQ
+376 EGDSPGQPGSMDAEMVRPEPGE
-383 GGAMDLA
+383 
-390 LTRPQPGEPTVLTDS
+390 TTVLTDA
-405 YGRVEVRPG
+405 YGRVKVRPG

-423 TEPFQLSLRDLHEL
+423 TESFQLSLRDLHEL
-437 YRLQDSLGQWQ
+437 YRLRDSLGQWQ
-448 KQLESFEIMLE
+448 TQLESFDIMLE

-464 RERRIRE
+464 REQRIRE
-471 TREALDELNADQWLA
+471 TRDALDALNADQWLA
-486 RQAQYRREI
+486 RQAEYRSAI
-495 EAALAREDLRFFMTQ
+495 EDALAREDLRFFMTQ

-522 EQTLSQLPDGE
+522 EKTLSQLPEDE
-533 STRKQRQTFQRMKA
+533 STRKQRETFQRMNA

-570 LDQAMEV
+570 LDRAMEV

-585 EREMASGGENQALA
+585 EQEMASGGENQALA
-599 TRVAARRT
+599 ARVEARQAALQR
-607 ALEQLQGEVDK
+607 LQGELDK
-618 ALSDA
+618 ALSAA
-623 RGELLALVDDELQQQ
+623 RTELLTLVDTELQQQ
-638 SGEVRGYLRAS
+638 SQEVQGYLRAT

-656 ADDLFLG
+656 ADTLFLG
-663 STGPAPSPAAPAA
+663 RNGAAANPAT

>member
-1 MIEWLNRIAAGTPAG
+1 MIEWLNRMTTGAPAG
-16 LSLAGALAAL
+16 LTLAGTLAAL
-26 LHGSV
+26 LHGPV
-31 AVSDELPQRAADPA
+31 AVGDELPQRASDPA
-45 YGLAL
+45 YGVAL
-50 YEYYQGNAFKALTR
+50 YEYYQGNAFEALTR
-64 LNVAEAEGGI
+64 LNVASAEGGI
-74 EGHGDHPALVEGG
+74 DGHGDHPALVEGG

-101 FRELLDEDA
+101 FRELLDENA

-127 FYLEQEHIA
+127 FYLEQDSTA

-143 VDNELLEDEDDELYN
+143 VDDELLQDESDELYH
-158 EWLYLRGQLALAG
+158 EWLYLRGQLALSGTAG
-171 TATTDGETVDELIE
+171 TSGETVDELIDS
-185 ALPESSP
+185 LPESSP

-202 VGRLAE
+202 VGMLSE
-208 GQTEEAMAD
+208 GQTEEAMDA
-217 LASLDSLLADLPE
+217 LASLDSLLGELPE
-230 LEPSFSDELS
+230 FEPPLAN
-240 DEMAALRERVKLSMG
+240 EMSALRERVKLSIG

-263 FAGAMTSLEQI
+263 FAGAMASLEQI

-293 REDKAGLALQALNT
+293 REGKAGLALQALNT

-325 GFLFEQMERK
+325 GFLFEQMDRQ

-347 HYQALSA
+347 HYQSLSTR
-354 QLLNEREQLTEAR
+354 LSDEREQLTEAR

-376 EGDEPGQ
+376 EGDSPGQPGSMEAEMVRPEPGE
-383 GGAMDLA
+383 
-390 LTRPQPGEPTVLTDS
+390 TTVLTDA
-405 YGRVEVRPG
+405 YGRVKVRPG

-423 TEPFQLSLRDLHEL
+423 TESFQLSLRDLHEL
-437 YRLQDSLGQWQ
+437 YRLRDSLGQWQ
-448 KQLESFEIMLE
+448 TQLESFDIMLE

-464 RERRIRE
+464 REQRIRE
-471 TREALDELNADQWLA
+471 TRDALDALNADQWLA
-486 RQAQYRREI
+486 RQAEYRSAI
-495 EAALAREDLRFFMTQ
+495 EDALAREDLRFFMTQ

-522 EQTLSQLPDGE
+522 EKTLSQLPEDE
-533 STRKQRQTFQRMKA
+533 STRKQRETFQRMNA

-570 LDQAMEV
+570 LDRAMEV

-585 EREMASGGENQALA
+585 EQEMASGGENQALA
-599 TRVAARRT
+599 ARVEARQV
-607 ALEQLQGEVDK
+607 ALQRLQGELDK
-618 ALSDA
+618 ALSAA
-623 RGELLALVDDELQQQ
+623 RTELLTLVDTELQQQ
-638 SGEVRGYLRAS
+638 SQEVQGYLRAT

-656 ADDLFLG
+656 ADTLFLG
-663 STGPAPSPAAPAA
+663 RNGAAANPAT